1 MKKNIIN
8 LLLCTISAVAFSLLV
23 SCSIGLGE
31 AVDTKGPAVT
41 ISSPEPRETVQ
52 TKFNI
57 SGTVADDYSINSL
70 IVRIQKN
77 EWQEG
82 DCFEWKNTKGV
93 WQYKARGTSEY
104 VAFADGV
111 WQQKN
116 GNKNATWAVNNIDFS
131 SMPGGS
137 YEVVVIGSDDAGND
151 SADSKKTRTIIVDDM
166 PPVITITSP
175 SVKDDITV
183 YSEIEDYRD
192 ITKISTFTTG
202 DFTVS
207 GIAKD
212 ENTIV
217 YIDLYIKN
225 EDSTENYF
233 VKRLV
238 SDTDYAEGKDY
249 IMVDTLRAWDVD
261 IKLKDCGLGKLDSKK
276 HMLKIVTESCDISK
290 NTTVT
295 TQGFFCLWKEADTPW
310 ISLNLGTSDKPL
322 SVYAG
327 SSLMGN
333 AYDDTAVDQVT
344 VTIKENGP
352 GGSTVSGYSGTEIY
366 KAKEGEAEN
375 NVFFSFKVPENV
387 NVYYV
392 EINEKDNKGNSAL
405 AFTGYIEVV
414 DKTYPSMEI
423 KHKVAG
429 EEKQVGESLFGNA
442 DGDFEFEFTAKDDT
456 KVSSL
461 KVVYIT
467 NPEDV
472 VKYANKDAPEWN
484 DESKMTNSGSELK
497 NGKVLVFENP
507 QQTGN
512 VNESGIDRKVYRISL
527 ALNLFTD
534 LGIDGNSR
542 KLSNQTFVVR
552 TEDEYHNAMTKEYT
566 ILGDINAPKVEFTK
580 IVYNGETIT
589 NQDDLL
595 DAFVGECSVT
605 VYGKIGDDSYDVWK
619 DKGKLDFKLAAN
631 EKDVS
636 YSLSDDGT
644 FKAAIT
650 SREILKGASLS
661 FKATVT
667 DWAGNSAIGNYS
679 FVVDTSKPRAEYI
692 YAKQTDG
699 CYGVG
704 KEIDIRLR
712 FNKPLKL
719 AGAGKPEITLNNGAV
734 VQMETDTADFPNL
747 YTEGEREY
755 SFKYTIGSD
764 EAYETDRLTVAENGF
779 NLNGCT
785 IADGKITQDMVNEL
799 TKTGSGAN
807 LGDRKT
813 IIIKISEPAVSSI
826 AFDESTGIMTI
837 TFTKKVKKNQGK
849 IVIRQK
855 VEDSWHE
862 DTHEGQSHSGGSIAY
877 VIKAPPVL
885 SEAEYRLLVAKQPG
899 LKAFYESGTNGAT
912 GGTGS
917 YVADTTPKYILK
929 YDKNVTDSDVIA
941 SYLSTENHVLSAE
954 IGSNKVEFVK
964 DLYGNNT
971 EVVKVNFGS
980 NPLPCK
986 GAQYKI
992 VVPAGIVIE
1001 DVKIG
1006 TGLTSTAYSKEITAS
1021 GVETPV
1027 IRIKKTNAV
1036 IKDYVATQ
1044 PLKTEFKVDCE
1055 TFGAESTFVVREYSH
1070 NTVLIASGGSN
1081 SSYDAKGSPIR
1092 TFSDSKILG
1101 VNSFSNT
1108 TKGLEYEIETTA
1120 TRSGTSDT
1128 ATSKQVA
1135 YLTIIVANNIN
1146 NMVFADK
1153 MKKNYGEDR
1162 WYYGTGTGQSNKIGL
1177 FIRGG
1182 NNISGPNS
1190 IEGYPTTW
1198 DINDYNSDLG
1208 ARTCLLTKD
1217 GTNDTFYFATWAITD
1232 KYYFRFYA
1240 GLMDSWTNTD
1250 DNGKGMG
1257 PTHGIYAQNGFVPN
1271 TNNQYARPGQRI
1283 DLECSG
1289 DPGKAIDFSITDK
1302 DPSGAEGGKA
1312 QKYR

>member
-1 MKKNIIN
+1 MKKNIIR
-8 LLLCTISAVAFSLLV
+8 LLLSTISAVAFSLLA

-111 WQQKN
+111 WQQRN

-166 PPVITITSP
+166 PPAITITSP
-175 SVKDDITV
+175 SVKNDITV

-442 DGDFEFEFTAKDDT
+442 AGDFEFEFTAKDDT

-512 VNESGIDRKVYRISL
+512 VNESGIDRKVYRIPL

-580 IVYNGETIT
+580 IEYNGKTIT
-589 NQDDLL
+589 NQNDLL

-644 FKAAIT
+644 FEAAIT

-667 DWAGNSAIGNYS
+667 DWAGLSTIGNYS
-679 FVVDTSKPRAEYI
+679 FVVDTSKPRVEYF

-699 CYGVG
+699 CYGAGSV
-704 KEIDIRLR
+704 IDIRLR
-712 FNKPLKL
+712 FNKPLKF
-719 AGAGKPEITLNNGAV
+719 AGEGKPEIKLNNGAV
-734 VQMETDTADFPNL
+734 VEMDTDTSAEKFPNL

-764 EAYETDRLTVAENGF
+764 EAYETDRLTVVENGF

-799 TKTGSGAN
+799 THSDSGAN

-813 IIIKISEPAVSSI
+813 ISISISNPKVEEI
-826 AFDESTGIMTI
+826 DFKESTGVLRIKYS
-837 TFTKKVKKNQGK
+837 KKVKKNK
-849 IVIRQK
+849 
-855 VEDSWHE
+855 
-862 DTHEGQSHSGGSIAY
+862 GSIT
-877 VIKAPPVL
+877 IKQTNVNKVPPVL
-885 SEAEYRLLVAKQPG
+885 SESEYRLLVAKAPG

-912 GGTGS
+912 GEAGS
-917 YVADTTPKYILK
+917 YVADMTPKYILK
-929 YDKNVTDSDVIA
+929 YDKKIDDPEVLELYKETK
-941 SYLSTENHVLSAE
+941 NHILSAE

-964 DLYGNNT
+964 DSYGNNT
-971 EVVKVNFGS
+971 NVVKVKFGS

-986 GAQYKI
+986 GAEYEI
-992 VVPAGIVIE
+992 VVPEGIVIE

-1006 TGLTSTAYSKEITAS
+1006 TGLKSASKSETITAS
-1021 GVETPV
+1021 GIETPV
-1027 IRIKKTNAV
+1027 IRIKKTRATITN
-1036 IKDYVATQ
+1036 YVSSQ
-1044 PLKTEFKVDCE
+1044 PLTTEFKVDCATPGSSVTYSVQRYKRESYEITGE
-1055 TFGAESTFVVREYSH
+1055 TTP
-1070 NTVLIASGGSN
+1070 ASAPGVSK
-1081 SSYDAKGSPIR
+1081 SSQGIPPV
-1092 TFSDSKILG
+1092 TDSMSLG
-1101 VNSFSNT
+1101 DNNIS
-1108 TKGLEYEIETTA
+1108 GMEYEITA
-1120 TRSGTSDT
+1120 TATKNGNAAIGKEIAFRTIVRINGIKGKLDEEKMRNTYSG
-1128 ATSKQVA
+1128 
-1135 YLTIIVANNIN
+1135 
-1146 NMVFADK
+1146 
-1153 MKKNYGEDR
+1153 R
-1162 WYYGTGTGQSNKIGL
+1162 WEPEHCPGGIGL

-1190 IEGYPTTW
+1190 IEGYPTSW
-1198 DINDYNSDLG
+1198 DSTDCTQPTGAKTILMKNIDETNDY
-1208 ARTCLLTKD
+1208 
-1217 GTNDTFYFATWAITD
+1217 YMATWAITGD
-1232 KYYFRFYA
+1232 YYFRFLA
-1240 GLMDSWTNTD
+1240 GLMDNDTNTD
-1250 DNGKGMG
+1250 SDGIGKG
-1257 PTHGIYAQNGFVPN
+1257 PKYGIYSQNAWVPG
-1271 TNNQYARPGQRI
+1271 TNIHPVHAGGMVTVRN
-1283 DLECSG
+1283 DSSG
-1289 DPGKAIDFSITDK
+1289 CDFDIAAT
-1302 DPSGAEGGKA
+1302 GGIKA
-1312 QKYR
+1312 QKYRD

>member
-8 LLLCTISAVAFSLLV
+8 GLICTVSAVAFSLLA

-151 SADSKKTRTIIVDDM
+151 SADSKKIRTIIVDDM

-442 DGDFEFEFTAKDDT
+442 AGYFEFEFTAKDDT

-512 VNESGIDRKVYRISL
+512 VNESGIDRKVYRIPL

-667 DWAGNSAIGNYS
+667 DWAGLSTIGNYS
-679 FVVDTSKPRAEYI
+679 FVVDTSKPRVEYF

-699 CYGVG
+699 CYGTGSV
-704 KEIDIRLR
+704 IDIRLR

-719 AGAGKPEITLNNGAV
+719 TGSAKPAITLNNGAV
-734 VQMETDTADFPNL
+734 VEMDTDTSAEKFPNL

-755 SFKYTIGSD
+755 SFKYTVENNVD
-764 EAYETDRLTVAENGF
+764 READKLTVAVDGF
-779 NLNGCT
+779 NLKGCT
-785 IADGKITQDMVNEL
+785 IADGKITQDMVNKL
-799 TKTGSGAN
+799 THYGSGAN

-813 IIIKISEPAVSSI
+813 ISISILKPIVKEI
-826 AFDESTGIMTI
+826 DFEESTGVLSI
-837 TFTKKVKKNQGK
+837 TYSKKVKKN
-849 IVIRQK
+849 R
-855 VEDSWHE
+855 
-862 DTHEGQSHSGGSIAY
+862 GSITITQKD
-877 VIKAPPVL
+877 VTNVPPVL
-885 SEAEYRLLVAKQPG
+885 SESEYRLLVAKAPG

-912 GGTGS
+912 GDAGS

-929 YDKNVTDSDVIA
+929 YGKEITDPDVLEEYKKTKTHI
-941 SYLSTENHVLSAE
+941 LSAE
-954 IGSNKVEFVK
+954 IGSNRVEFVK
-964 DLYGNNT
+964 DSDGNNT
-971 EVVKVNFGS
+971 NVVKVKFGS

-986 GAQYKI
+986 GAEYEII
-992 VVPAGIVIE
+992 VPEGIVIE

-1006 TGLTSTAYSKEITAS
+1006 TGLKSASESKTIIAS
-1021 GVETPV
+1021 GIETPV
-1027 IRIKKTNAV
+1027 IRIKKTR
-1036 IKDYVATQ
+1036 ATITNNVSSQ
-1044 PLKTEFKVDCE
+1044 PLTTEFKVDCATPGSSVTYSVQRYERESYEITGE
-1055 TFGAESTFVVREYSH
+1055 TTPASAPGVSKSSQEIPPVTDSRFLGD
-1070 NTVLIASGGSN
+1070 NTISGM
-1081 SSYDAKGSPIR
+1081 
-1092 TFSDSKILG
+1092 
-1101 VNSFSNT
+1101 
-1108 TKGLEYEIETTA
+1108 EYEITA
-1120 TRSGTSDT
+1120 KATKNGNAAIGKEIAFRTIVRINGIMDKLYEGKMGNTYSGRWEP
-1128 ATSKQVA
+1128 
-1135 YLTIIVANNIN
+1135 
-1146 NMVFADK
+1146 AD
-1153 MKKNYGEDR
+1153 
-1162 WYYGTGTGQSNKIGL
+1162 WPVCIGL

-1190 IEGYPTTW
+1190 IEGYPTSW
-1198 DINDYNSDLG
+1198 DSTDCTQPTG
-1208 ARTCLLTKD
+1208 AKTILMKNIDGTKD
-1217 GTNDTFYFATWAITD
+1217 YYMATWAITGD
-1232 KYYFRFYA
+1232 YYFRFLA
-1240 GLMDSWTNTD
+1240 GLMDNDTNTD
-1250 DNGKGMG
+1250 SDGIGKG
-1257 PTHGIYAQNGFVPN
+1257 PKYGIYSQNAWVPG
-1271 TNNQYARPGQRI
+1271 TNIHPVHAGGMVTVRN
-1283 DLECSG
+1283 DLSG
-1289 DPGKAIDFSITDK
+1289 CDFDIAAT
-1302 DPSGAEGGKA
+1302 GGIKA
-1312 QKYR
+1312 QKYRD

>member
-8 LLLCTISAVAFSLLV
+8 GLICTVSAVAFSLLV

-151 SADSKKTRTIIVDDM
+151 SADSKKTRTILVDDM
-166 PPVITITSP
+166 PPAITITSP

-238 SDTDYAEGKDY
+238 SDTKYAERKDY

-344 VTIKENGP
+344 VTIKEKNS
-352 GGSTVSGYSGTEIY
+352 GSTVSGYSGTEIY

-442 DGDFEFEFTAKDDT
+442 AGDFEFEFTAKDDT

-512 VNESGIDRKVYRISL
+512 VNESGIDRKVYRIPL

-595 DAFVGECSVT
+595 DAFIGECSVT

-644 FKAAIT
+644 FEAAIT

-667 DWAGNSAIGNYS
+667 DWAGLSTIGNYS
-679 FVVDTSKPRAEYI
+679 FVVDTSKPRVEYF

-712 FNKPLKL
+712 FNKPLKF
-719 AGAGKPEITLNNGAV
+719 AGAGKPEIKLNNDAV

-764 EAYETDRLTVAENGF
+764 KETDRLTVAENGF

-799 TKTGSGAN
+799 THSGSGAN

-813 IIIKISEPAVSSI
+813 ISISISNPKVEEIDFV
-826 AFDESTGIMTI
+826 ESTGVLSI
-837 TFTKKVKKNQGK
+837 TYSKKVKKN
-849 IVIRQK
+849 R
-855 VEDSWHE
+855 
-862 DTHEGQSHSGGSIAY
+862 GSITITQQN
-877 VIKAPPVL
+877 VKNVPPVL
-885 SEAEYRLLVAKQPG
+885 SESEYRLLVAKAPG

-912 GGTGS
+912 GDEGS

-929 YDKNVTDSDVIA
+929 YNKDITDTVVLEEYKKTKTHI
-941 SYLSTENHVLSAE
+941 LSAE
-954 IGSNKVEFVK
+954 IGSNRVEFVK
-964 DLYGNNT
+964 DSDGNNT
-971 EVVKVNFGS
+971 NVVKVKFGS

-986 GAQYKI
+986 GAEYKI
-992 VVPAGIVIE
+992 EVPEGIVIE

-1027 IRIKKTNAV
+1027 IRIKKTRSTIDSYYKAV
-1036 IKDYVATQ
+1036 Q
-1044 PLKTEFKVDCE
+1044 PKQTEFKCDCE
-1055 TFGAESTFVVREYSH
+1055 TPDVTLTYSVQKYLRDSFTISGADTPSKDDCEKGYKGKTPSGDAVKNST
-1070 NTVLIASGGSN
+1070 
-1081 SSYDAKGSPIR
+1081 
-1092 TFSDSKILG
+1092 ILG
-1101 VNSFSNT
+1101 DDDYTN
-1108 TKGLEYEIETTA
+1108 GLEYEITA
-1120 TRSGTSDT
+1120 TASKGSSSADGKEVAKRTVIEIQGMKTKVSDLD
-1128 ATSKQVA
+1128 SK
-1135 YLTIIVANNIN
+1135 TK
-1146 NMVFADK
+1146 DTWK
-1153 MKKNYGEDR
+1153 PSECPGK
-1162 WYYGTGTGQSNKIGL
+1162 TGL

-1182 NNISGPNS
+1182 SNIAGPNS

-1198 DINDYNSDLG
+1198 DNSDWNSENG
-1208 ARTCLLTKD
+1208 AGACLMSLE
-1217 GTNDTFYFATWAITD
+1217 GD
-1232 KYYFRFYA
+1232 KYYFVSWAITGDYYFRVFA
-1240 GLMDSWTNTD
+1240 GLMDEKTI
-1250 DNGKGMG
+1250 NGKGKG
-1257 PTHGIYAQNGFVPN
+1257 PKYGIYGQNNYVPG
-1271 TNNQYARPGQRI
+1271 TNNHPVHGGGKVIVTSTCDFNI
-1283 DLECSG
+1283 DDANG
-1289 DPGKAIDFSITDK
+1289 I
-1302 DPSGAEGGKA
+1302 KA
-1312 QKYR
+1312 QKYRD

>member
-8 LLLCTISAVAFSLLV
+8 GLICTVSAVAFSLLV

-175 SVKDDITV
+175 SVKNDITV

-238 SDTDYAEGKDY
+238 SDTDYAEEGKDY

-344 VTIKENGP
+344 VTIKEKNS
-352 GGSTVSGYSGTEIY
+352 GSTVSGYSGTEIY

-442 DGDFEFEFTAKDDT
+442 AGDFEFEFTAKDDT

-512 VNESGIDRKVYRISL
+512 VNESGIDRKVYRIPL

-644 FKAAIT
+644 FEAAIT

-667 DWAGNSAIGNYS
+667 DWAGLSTIGNYS
-679 FVVDTSKPRAEYI
+679 FVVDTSKPRVEYF

-704 KEIDIRLR
+704 EEIDIRLR

-719 AGAGKPEITLNNGAV
+719 TGASAPTIKLNNNAIV
-734 VQMETDTADFPNL
+734 TMDTNTANFPNL
-747 YTEGEREY
+747 YGDGEREY

-764 EAYETDRLTVAENGF
+764 ESYETDRLTVAENGF

-785 IADGKITQDMVNEL
+785 IGKITQEMVNEL
-799 TKTGSGAN
+799 THTGSGAN

-813 IIIKISEPAVSSI
+813 ISISILKPIVEEI
-826 AFDESTGIMTI
+826 AFEESTGVLSIKYS
-837 TFTKKVKKNQGK
+837 KKVKKNK
-849 IVIRQK
+849 
-855 VEDSWHE
+855 
-862 DTHEGQSHSGGSIAY
+862 GSITITQKN
-877 VIKAPPVL
+877 VTEVPPVL
-885 SEAEYRLLVAKQPG
+885 SESEYRLLVAKAPG

-912 GGTGS
+912 GNAGS
-917 YVADTTPKYILK
+917 YMADTTPKYILK
-929 YDKNVTDSDVIA
+929 YDKEITD
-941 SYLSTENHVLSAE
+941 TEVLAEYKKTGNHILSAE
-954 IGSNKVEFVK
+954 IGSNKVEFTVDGEGK
-964 DLYGNNT
+964 KSI
-971 EVVKVNFGS
+971 VKVNFGA

-986 GAQYKI
+986 GAGYD
-992 VVPAGIVIE
+992 VEVPEGVVIE
-1001 DVKIG
+1001 DVAVG
-1006 TGLTSTAYSKEITAS
+1006 TGLKSASGSKEIDAS
-1021 GVETPV
+1021 GIETPV
-1027 IRIKKTNAV
+1027 IRIKKTRATITN
-1036 IKDYVATQ
+1036 YVSFQ
-1044 PLKTEFKVDCE
+1044 PLTTEFKVDCATPGSSVTYSVQRYKREFYEITGE
-1055 TFGAESTFVVREYSH
+1055 TTPASAPGVSKSSQGISPVTDSLSLGD
-1070 NTVLIASGGSN
+1070 NTISGM
-1081 SSYDAKGSPIR
+1081 
-1092 TFSDSKILG
+1092 
-1101 VNSFSNT
+1101 
-1108 TKGLEYEIETTA
+1108 EYEITA
-1120 TRSGTSDT
+1120 T
-1128 ATSKQVA
+1128 ATKNGNA
-1135 YLTIIVANNIN
+1135 AIGKEIAFRTIVRIN
-1146 NMVFADK
+1146 GIKAKLGEEKMRKTYRERWVPADCP
-1153 MKKNYGEDR
+1153 G
-1162 WYYGTGTGQSNKIGL
+1162 GIGL

-1190 IEGYPTTW
+1190 IEGYPTSW
-1198 DINDYNSDLG
+1198 DSTDCTQPTGAKTILMTNINGTEDY
-1208 ARTCLLTKD
+1208 
-1217 GTNDTFYFATWAITD
+1217 YMATWAITGD
-1232 KYYFRFYA
+1232 YYFRFLA
-1240 GLMDSWTNTD
+1240 GLMDNDTNTNSD
-1250 DNGKGMG
+1250 GIGKG
-1257 PTHGIYAQNGFVPN
+1257 PKYGIYSQNAWVPG
-1271 TNNQYARPGQRI
+1271 TNSHPVHAGGMVTVRN
-1283 DLECSG
+1283 DLSG
-1289 DPGKAIDFSITDK
+1289 CDFDIEAT
-1302 DPSGAEGGKA
+1302 GGIKA
-1312 QKYR
+1312 QKYRD

>member
-8 LLLCTISAVAFSLLV
+8 GLICTVSAVAFSLLA

-104 VAFADGV
+104 VVFADGV

-175 SVKDDITV
+175 SVKNDITV

-238 SDTDYAEGKDY
+238 SDTKYAEGKDY

-442 DGDFEFEFTAKDDT
+442 AGDFEFEFTAKDDT

-512 VNESGIDRKVYRISL
+512 VNESGIDRKVYRIPL

-580 IVYNGETIT
+580 IVYNGKTIT

-644 FKAAIT
+644 FEAAIK
-650 SREILKGASLS
+650 SREILSGASLS

-667 DWAGNSAIGNYS
+667 DWAGLSTIGNYS
-679 FVVDTSKPRAEYI
+679 FVVDTSKPRVEYF

-704 KEIDIRLR
+704 EEIDIRLR

-719 AGAGKPEITLNNGAV
+719 TGSAKPAITLNNGAV
-734 VQMETDTADFPNL
+734 VEMNTDTSAEKFPNL

-755 SFKYTIGSD
+755 SFKYTVEND
-764 EAYETDRLTVAENGF
+764 AREADKLTVAVDGF
-779 NLNGCT
+779 NPNGCT
-785 IADGKITQDMVNEL
+785 IADGNITQDMVNEL
-799 TKTGSGAN
+799 THYGSGAN

-813 IIIKISEPAVSSI
+813 ISISILKPIVKEI
-826 AFDESTGIMTI
+826 DFEESTGVLSI
-837 TFTKKVKKNQGK
+837 TYSKKVKKN
-849 IVIRQK
+849 R
-855 VEDSWHE
+855 
-862 DTHEGQSHSGGSIAY
+862 GSITITQKD
-877 VIKAPPVL
+877 VTKVPPVL
-885 SEAEYRLLVAKQPG
+885 SESEYRLLVAKAPG

-912 GGTGS
+912 GDAGS

-929 YDKNVTDSDVIA
+929 YDKEITDPVVLGL
-941 SYLSTENHVLSAE
+941 YKETKNHILSAE
-954 IGSNKVEFVK
+954 IGSNRVEFTVDGEGK
-964 DLYGNNT
+964 KSI
-971 EVVKVNFGS
+971 VKVNFGA

-986 GAQYKI
+986 GAEYEI
-992 VVPAGIVIE
+992 EVPEGIVIE

-1006 TGLTSTAYSKEITAS
+1006 TGLKSESKSTTITAS
-1021 GVETPV
+1021 GIETPV
-1027 IRIKKTNAV
+1027 IRIKKTRATIGADYIAV
-1036 IKDYVATQ
+1036 Q
-1044 PLKTEFKVDCE
+1044 PKQTEFKCDCE
-1055 TFGAESTFVVREYSH
+1055 TPDVTLTYSVQKYLRDSFTISGADTPSKDDCEKGYKGKTPSDDAVKNST
-1070 NTVLIASGGSN
+1070 
-1081 SSYDAKGSPIR
+1081 
-1092 TFSDSKILG
+1092 ILG
-1101 VNSFSNT
+1101 DDDYTN
-1108 TKGLEYEIETTA
+1108 GLEYEITA
-1120 TRSGTSDT
+1120 TASKGSSSADGKEVAKRTVIEIQGMKTKVSDLD
-1128 ATSKQVA
+1128 SK
-1135 YLTIIVANNIN
+1135 TK
-1146 NMVFADK
+1146 DTWK
-1153 MKKNYGEDR
+1153 PSECPGK
-1162 WYYGTGTGQSNKIGL
+1162 TGL

-1182 NNISGPNS
+1182 SNIAGPNS

-1198 DINDYNSDLG
+1198 DNSDWNSENG
-1208 ARTCLLTKD
+1208 AGACLMSLE
-1217 GTNDTFYFATWAITD
+1217 GD
-1232 KYYFRFYA
+1232 KYYFVSWAITGDYYFRVLA
-1240 GLMDSWTNTD
+1240 GLMDRKTITD
-1250 DNGKGMG
+1250 ANGKG
-1257 PTHGIYAQNGFVPN
+1257 PKYGIYGQNNYVPG
-1271 TNNQYARPGQRI
+1271 TNNHPVHGGGKVIVTSTCDFNI
-1283 DLECSG
+1283 DDANG
-1289 DPGKAIDFSITDK
+1289 I
-1302 DPSGAEGGKA
+1302 KA
-1312 QKYR
+1312 QKYRD

>member
-1 MKKNIIN
+1 MRNSN
-8 LLLCTISAVAFSLLV
+8 VRFFSYLISVLIFSLFI

-151 SADSKKTRTIIVDDM
+151 SADSKKIRTIIVDDM
-166 PPVITITSP
+166 PPAITITSP

-344 VTIKENGP
+344 VTIKEKNS
-352 GGSTVSGYSGTEIY
+352 GSTVSGYSGTEIY

-442 DGDFEFEFTAKDDT
+442 AGDFEFEFTAKDDT

-512 VNESGIDRKVYRISL
+512 VNESGIDRKVYRIPL
-527 ALNLFTD
+527 VLNLFTD

-566 ILGDINAPKVEFTK
+566 ILGDINAPKVEFSK
-580 IVYNGETIT
+580 IVYNGKTIT
-589 NQDDLL
+589 NQDDPL

-667 DWAGNSAIGNYS
+667 DWAGLSTIGNYS
-679 FVVDTSKPRAEYI
+679 FVVDTSKPRVEYF

-699 CYGVG
+699 CYGAGSV
-704 KEIDIRLR
+704 IDIRLR
-712 FNKPLKL
+712 FNKPLKF
-719 AGAGKPEITLNNGAV
+719 AGEGKPEIKLNNGAV
-734 VQMETDTADFPNL
+734 VEMDTDTSAEKFPNL

-764 EAYETDRLTVAENGF
+764 KETDRLTVAENGF

-785 IADGKITQDMVNEL
+785 IADEKITEDMVNEL
-799 TKTGSGAN
+799 THSDSGAN
-807 LGDRKT
+807 LGDRKSIT
-813 IIIKISEPAVSSI
+813 IIIEKPKLVSFSNFENGKIILTYSKPVEKGDGNITITQENVERVPVVLSDSDYRKLSSI
-826 AFDESTGIMTI
+826 
-837 TFTKKVKKNQGK
+837 
-849 IVIRQK
+849 QK
-855 VEDSWHE
+855 
-862 DTHEGQSHSGGSIAY
+862 Y
-877 VIKAPPVL
+877 
-885 SEAEYRLLVAKQPG
+885 
-899 LKAFYESGTNGAT
+899 YETGTNGIKNYETAKNT
-912 GGTGS
+912 S
-917 YVADTTPKYILK
+917 DANKNLKFEPDLSAKHILLYK
-929 YDKNVTDSDVIA
+929 YDCDGSEDGKTEKSSLVSDYIATKNHILVQKVKSDKVKISDDGLKVT
-941 SYLSTENHVLSAE
+941 
-954 IGSNKVEFVK
+954 VEFDIK
-964 DLYGNNT
+964 
-971 EVVKVNFGS
+971 E
-980 NPLPCK
+980 LPCK
-986 GAQYKI
+986 GATYKLEI
-992 VVPAGIVIE
+992 NEGFVQDKKGKASYRVDSYE
-1001 DVKIG
+1001 K
-1006 TGLTSTAYSKEITAS
+1006 TSAITAPGIES
-1021 GVETPV
+1021 PV
-1027 IRIKKTNAV
+1027 IRIKKTRTTV
-1036 IKDYVATQ
+1036 GSDYVATQ
-1044 PLKTEFKVDCE
+1044 PYKTEFKVDCE
-1055 TFGAESTFVVREYSH
+1055 SQVDSLSFSVQEYETQKTSVTDS
-1070 NTVLIASGGSN
+1070 NKSGTRSGSRK
-1081 SSYDAKGSPIR
+1081 AKGSAN
-1092 TFSDSKILG
+1092 TASKELG
-1101 VNSFSNT
+1101 DGSSSGGQEFQIT
-1108 TKGLEYEIETTA
+1108 AIAQKGTEKEYGFE
-1120 TRSGTSDT
+1120 
-1128 ATSKQVA
+1128 VA
-1135 YLTIIVANNIN
+1135 YKTVVEVTNIHGK
-1146 NMVFADK
+1146 VTADSGDQQ
-1153 MKKNYGEDR
+1153 MTTNYDKIS
-1162 WYYGTGTGQSNKIGL
+1162 SNPDIYKWNYVECPNIGL

-1182 NNISGPNS
+1182 NNPTGPNT
-1190 IEGYPTTW
+1190 IDGYPTTW
-1198 DINDYNSDLG
+1198 NANDLVN
-1208 ARTCLLTKD
+1208 ACLMTKD
-1217 GTNDTFYFATWAITD
+1217 SSDNYHMVTWSVSD
-1232 KYYFRFYA
+1232 KYYFMFMA
-1240 GLMDSWTNTD
+1240 GLMDEKTKTQIQEDPTDGIRKECSLGPKYGIFLQNSW
-1250 DNGKGMG
+1250 
-1257 PTHGIYAQNGFVPN
+1257 VPN
-1271 TNNQYARPGQRI
+1271 SPDYPAGAGQKVTLDAGSVAFRI
-1283 DLECSG
+1283 DEN
-1289 DPGKAIDFSITDK
+1289 KAS
-1302 DPSGAEGGKA
+1302 
-1312 QKYR
+1312 KYR

>member
-1 MKKNIIN
+1 MRNSN
-8 LLLCTISAVAFSLLV
+8 VRFFSYLISVLIFSLFI

-166 PPVITITSP
+166 PPAITITSP

-238 SDTDYAEGKDY
+238 SDTDYAEEKDY

-442 DGDFEFEFTAKDDT
+442 AGDFEFEFTAKDDT

-512 VNESGIDRKVYRISL
+512 VNESGIDRKVYRIPL

-542 KLSNQTFVVR
+542 KLSNQTFVIR

-566 ILGDINAPKVEFTK
+566 ILGDINAPKVEFTS
-580 IVYNGETIT
+580 INYNGEEIKDQ
-589 NQDDLL
+589 NKPL

-619 DKGKLDFKLAAN
+619 DKGKLDFKLTAN

-667 DWAGNSAIGNYS
+667 DWAGLSTIGNYS
-679 FVVDTSKPRAEYI
+679 FVVDTSKPRVEYF

-699 CYGVG
+699 CYGTGSV
-704 KEIDIRLR
+704 IDIRLR

-719 AGAGKPEITLNNGAV
+719 TGSAKPAITLNKGAV
-734 VQMETDTADFPNL
+734 VEMDTDTSAEKFPNL

-755 SFKYTIGSD
+755 SFKYTVEND
-764 EAYETDRLTVAENGF
+764 VAREADKLTVAVDGF

-799 TKTGSGAN
+799 THSGSGAN
-807 LGDRKT
+807 LGDRKS
-813 IIIKISEPAVSSI
+813 IIIIIEKPKLVSFSNFENGKIILTYSKPVEKGDGNITITQENVERVPVILSDSDYRKLSSMQKYYETSTNGIKNYETAKNTSDANKNLKFEPDLSTKHILLYKYNCDGSEDGKTEKSSLVSDYIATKNHILVQKVKSDKVKIS
-826 AFDESTGIMTI
+826 D
-837 TFTKKVKKNQGK
+837 
-849 IVIRQK
+849 
-855 VEDSWHE
+855 D
-862 DTHEGQSHSGGSIAY
+862 
-877 VIKAPPVL
+877 
-885 SEAEYRLLVAKQPG
+885 G
-899 LKAFYESGTNGAT
+899 LK
-912 GGTGS
+912 
-917 YVADTTPKYILK
+917 
-929 YDKNVTDSDVIA
+929 VT
-941 SYLSTENHVLSAE
+941 
-954 IGSNKVEFVK
+954 VEFDIK
-964 DLYGNNT
+964 
-971 EVVKVNFGS
+971 E
-980 NPLPCK
+980 LPCK
-986 GAQYKI
+986 GATYKLEI
-992 VVPAGIVIE
+992 DGGFVQDKKGKASYKTE
-1001 DVKIG
+1001 R
-1006 TGLTSTAYSKEITAS
+1006 YSKNTAITVP
-1021 GVETPV
+1021 GIERPV
-1027 IRIKKTNAV
+1027 IRIKKTKTT
-1036 IKDYVATQ
+1036 IGSDYKAIQ
-1044 PLKTEFKVDCE
+1044 PYQTEFKVDCE
-1055 TFGAESTFVVREYSH
+1055 TIVDSLSFSSQKFKTITTSV
-1070 NTVLIASGGSN
+1070 TN
-1081 SSYDAKGSPIR
+1081 SSPSGIPSGKREADGIANTSEKKLGNDNASAGEEFQITVIAQKG
-1092 TFSDSKILG
+1092 TEK
-1101 VNSFSNT
+1101 
-1108 TKGLEYEIETTA
+1108 EYGFE
-1120 TRSGTSDT
+1120 
-1128 ATSKQVA
+1128 VA
-1135 YLTIIVANNIN
+1135 YKTVVEVTNIHDKVTANSGDQQMTKDYDDNGSGIY
-1146 NMVFADK
+1146 K
-1153 MKKNYGEDR
+1153 WNYTECP
-1162 WYYGTGTGQSNKIGL
+1162 NIGL

-1182 NNISGPNS
+1182 NNPTGPNT
-1190 IEGYPTTW
+1190 IDGYPTTW
-1198 DINDYNSDLG
+1198 NANDLVN
-1208 ARTCLLTKD
+1208 ACLMTKD
-1217 GTNDTFYFATWAITD
+1217 SGDSYHMVTWAVSD
-1232 KYYFRFYA
+1232 KYYFMFMA
-1240 GLMDSWTNTD
+1240 GLMDEKTKTQIQKDPTDGIMKECSLGPKYGIFLQNSW
-1250 DNGKGMG
+1250 
-1257 PTHGIYAQNGFVPN
+1257 VPN
-1271 TNNQYARPGQRI
+1271 SPDYPAGAGQKVTLDAGSAAFRI
-1283 DLECSG
+1283 DEN
-1289 DPGKAIDFSITDK
+1289 KAS
-1302 DPSGAEGGKA
+1302 
-1312 QKYR
+1312 KYR

>member
-1 MKKNIIN
+1 MKKNIIR
-8 LLLCTISAVAFSLLV
+8 LLLSTISAVAFSLLV

-70 IVRIQKN
+70 IVRVQKN

-366 KAKEGEAEN
+366 KAKKGEAEN

-442 DGDFEFEFTAKDDT
+442 AGDFEFEFTAKDDT

-512 VNESGIDRKVYRISL
+512 VNESGIDRKVYRIPL

-566 ILGDINAPKVEFTK
+566 ILGDINAPKVEFTS
-580 IVYNGETIT
+580 INYNGEEIKDQ
-589 NQDDLL
+589 NKPL

-644 FKAAIT
+644 FEAAIK

-667 DWAGNSAIGNYS
+667 DWAGLSTIGNYS
-679 FVVDTSKPRAEYI
+679 FVVDTSKPRVEYF

-699 CYGVG
+699 CYGTGSV
-704 KEIDIRLR
+704 IDIRLR

-719 AGAGKPEITLNNGAV
+719 TGSAKPAITLNNGAV
-734 VQMETDTADFPNL
+734 VEMDTDTSAEKFPNL

-755 SFKYTIGSD
+755 SFKYTVENNVAR
-764 EAYETDRLTVAENGF
+764 EADKLTVAVDGF
-779 NLNGCT
+779 KLNGCT
-785 IADGKITQDMVNEL
+785 IADEKITEDMVNEL
-799 TKTGSGAN
+799 THSGSGAN

-912 GGTGS
+912 GDAGS

-929 YDKNVTDSDVIA
+929 YDKKVTDSDVIA

-1027 IRIKKTNAV
+1027 IRIKKTRATIGLDYIAV
-1036 IKDYVATQ
+1036 Q
-1044 PLKTEFKVDCE
+1044 PKQTEFKYDCE
-1055 TFGAESTFVVREYSH
+1055 TPDVTLTYSVQKYLRGSFEIKSESDPSSKDDCEKESKKKTP
-1070 NTVLIASGGSN
+1070 AGGSVIN
-1081 SSYDAKGSPIR
+1081 S
-1092 TFSDSKILG
+1092 TILG
-1101 VNSFSNT
+1101 DNDYSN
-1108 TKGLEYEIETTA
+1108 GLEYEITA
-1120 TRSGTSDT
+1120 TASKTGFAPVDGKEVAKRTVIEIQGMKTKVSVLDSKTKDT
-1128 ATSKQVA
+1128 WKPSECPGKT
-1135 YLTIIVANNIN
+1135 
-1146 NMVFADK
+1146 
-1153 MKKNYGEDR
+1153 
-1162 WYYGTGTGQSNKIGL
+1162 GL

-1182 NNISGPNS
+1182 SNISGPNS

-1198 DINDYNSDLG
+1198 DNSDWNSENG
-1208 ARTCLLTKD
+1208 AGACLMSLE
-1217 GTNDTFYFATWAITD
+1217 GD
-1232 KYYFRFYA
+1232 KYYFVSWAITGDYYFRVLA
-1240 GLMDSWTNTD
+1240 GLMDEETKK
-1250 DNGKGMG
+1250 GKG
-1257 PTHGIYAQNGFVPN
+1257 PKYGIYGQNNYIPG
-1271 TNNQYARPGQRI
+1271 TNNHPVHGGGKVIVTSTCDFNI
-1283 DLECSG
+1283 DDANG
-1289 DPGKAIDFSITDK
+1289 I
-1302 DPSGAEGGKA
+1302 KA
-1312 QKYR
+1312 QKYRD

>member
-8 LLLCTISAVAFSLLV
+8 LLLCTISAVTFSLLT

-82 DCFEWKNTKGV
+82 DCYEWKNTKGV

-104 VAFADGV
+104 VAFAEGV

-166 PPVITITSP
+166 PPAITITSP

-238 SDTDYAEGKDY
+238 SDTKYAEGKDY

-290 NTTVT
+290 NTMVT

-344 VTIKENGP
+344 VTIKEKNS
-352 GGSTVSGYSGTEIY
+352 GSTVSGYSGTEIY

-414 DKTYPSMEI
+414 DKTYPSVEI

-442 DGDFEFEFTAKDDT
+442 AGDFEFEFTAKDDT

-472 VKYANKDAPEWN
+472 VEYANKDAPEWK

-512 VNESGIDRKVYRISL
+512 VNESGIDRKVYRIPL

-566 ILGDINAPKVEFTK
+566 ILGDINAPKVEFSK
-580 IVYNGETIT
+580 IVYNGKTIT
-589 NQDDLL
+589 NQNDLL
-595 DAFVGECSVT
+595 DAFVGDCSVT

-619 DKGKLDFKLAAN
+619 DKGKLDFKLYAN
-631 EKDVS
+631 EIELS
-636 YSLSDDGT
+636 YSLADDGSFT
-644 FKAAIT
+644 ATTT

-667 DWAGNSAIGNYS
+667 DWAGLSTIGNYS
-679 FVVDTSKPRAEYI
+679 FVVDTSKPRVEYF

-699 CYGVG
+699 CYGAGSV
-704 KEIDIRLR
+704 IDIRLR
-712 FNKPLKL
+712 FNKPLKF
-719 AGAGKPEITLNNGAV
+719 AGAGKPVITLNNGAE
-734 VQMETDTADFPNL
+734 VQMETDTAGFPNL
-747 YTEGEREY
+747 YSEGEREY
-755 SFKYTIGSD
+755 SFKYTIGSN
-764 EAYETDRLTVAENGF
+764 EAFETDRLTVAENGF

-799 TKTGSGAN
+799 THSGSGAN

-813 IIIKISEPAVSSI
+813 ISISILKPIVEGI
-826 AFDESTGIMTI
+826 AFEESTGVLSIKYS
-837 TFTKKVKKNQGK
+837 KKVKKNK
-849 IVIRQK
+849 
-855 VEDSWHE
+855 
-862 DTHEGQSHSGGSIAY
+862 GSITITQKN
-877 VIKAPPVL
+877 VTKVPPVL
-885 SEAEYRLLVAKQPG
+885 SESEYRLLVAKQPG

-912 GGTGS
+912 GDAGK

-929 YDKNVTDSDVIA
+929 YGKEITDSDVLEL
-941 SYLSTENHVLSAE
+941 YKETENHILSAE
-954 IGSNKVEFVK
+954 IGSNRVAFKENGDGKTIVEVN
-964 DLYGNNT
+964 YGAY
-971 EVVKVNFGS
+971 
-980 NPLPCK
+980 PLPCK
-986 GAQYKI
+986 GARYD
-992 VVPAGIVIE
+992 VEVPEGVVIE
-1001 DVKIG
+1001 DVAVG
-1006 TGLTSTAYSKEITAS
+1006 TGLKSAPGSKVIDAS
-1021 GVETPV
+1021 GIETPV
-1027 IRIKKTNAV
+1027 IRIKKTNAT
-1036 IKDYVATQ
+1036 ITNYVSFQ
-1044 PLKTEFKVDCE
+1044 PLTTEFKVDCATPESEVTYSVQRYKRESYEITGE
-1055 TFGAESTFVVREYSH
+1055 T
-1070 NTVLIASGGSN
+1070 NPASAPRVSK
-1081 SSYDAKGSPIR
+1081 SSQGISPVM
-1092 TFSDSKILG
+1092 DSMSLG
-1101 VNSFSNT
+1101 DDTIS
-1108 TKGLEYEIETTA
+1108 GMEYEITA
-1120 TRSGTSDT
+1120 TATKNGNAAIGQEIAFRTIVRINGIKDKLSEVKMRNTYSGRWEP
-1128 ATSKQVA
+1128 
-1135 YLTIIVANNIN
+1135 
-1146 NMVFADK
+1146 ADCP
-1153 MKKNYGEDR
+1153 G
-1162 WYYGTGTGQSNKIGL
+1162 GIGL

-1190 IEGYPTTW
+1190 IEGYPTSW
-1198 DINDYNSDLG
+1198 DSTDCAQPTG
-1208 ARTCLLTKD
+1208 AKTILMKNIDGTKD
-1217 GTNDTFYFATWAITD
+1217 YYMSTWAITGD
-1232 KYYFRFYA
+1232 YYFRFLA
-1240 GLMDSWTNTD
+1240 GLMDNDTNTNSD
-1250 DNGKGMG
+1250 GIGKG
-1257 PTHGIYAQNGFVPN
+1257 PKYGIYSQNAWVPG
-1271 TNNQYARPGQRI
+1271 TNSHPVHAGGMVTVRN
-1283 DLECSG
+1283 DSSG
-1289 DPGKAIDFSITDK
+1289 CDFDIEAT
-1302 DPSGAEGGKA
+1302 GGIKA
-1312 QKYR
+1312 QKYRD

>member
-1 MKKNIIN
+1 MKKNIIR
-8 LLLCTISAVAFSLLV
+8 LLLSTISAVAFSLLA

-111 WQQKN
+111 WQQRN

-151 SADSKKTRTIIVDDM
+151 SADSKKIRTIIVDDM
-166 PPVITITSP
+166 PPAITITSP

-484 DESKMTNSGSELK
+484 DESKMTNSRSELK

-512 VNESGIDRKVYRISL
+512 VNESGIDRKVYRIPL

-580 IVYNGETIT
+580 IVYNGKTIT

-619 DKGKLDFKLAAN
+619 DKGKLDFKLTAN

-636 YSLSDDGT
+636 YSLADDGSFT
-644 FKAAIT
+644 ATTT

-667 DWAGNSAIGNYS
+667 DWAGLSTIGNYS
-679 FVVDTSKPRAEYI
+679 FVVDTSKPRVEYF

-699 CYGVG
+699 CYGTGSV
-704 KEIDIRLR
+704 IDIRLR
-712 FNKPLKL
+712 FNKPLKF
-719 AGAGKPEITLNNGAV
+719 AGAGKPEIKLNNDAV

-764 EAYETDRLTVAENGF
+764 KETDRLTVAENGF

-799 TKTGSGAN
+799 THSGSGAN

-813 IIIKISEPAVSSI
+813 ISISISNPIVEEI
-826 AFDESTGIMTI
+826 DFEESTGVLSI
-837 TFTKKVKKNQGK
+837 TYSKKVKKNK
-849 IVIRQK
+849 
-855 VEDSWHE
+855 
-862 DTHEGQSHSGGSIAY
+862 GSITITQTN
-877 VIKAPPVL
+877 VNKVPPVL
-885 SEAEYRLLVAKQPG
+885 SESEYRLLVAKAPG

-912 GGTGS
+912 GNAGS
-917 YVADTTPKYILK
+917 YVADMTPKYILK
-929 YDKNVTDSDVIA
+929 YGRSITD
-941 SYLSTENHVLSAE
+941 TEVLAEYEKTRNYILSAE
-954 IGSNKVEFVK
+954 IGSNRVEFVK
-964 DLYGNNT
+964 DSDGNNT
-971 EVVKVNFGS
+971 NVVKVKFGS

-986 GAQYKI
+986 GAEYEI
-992 VVPAGIVIE
+992 EVPEGIVIE

-1006 TGLTSTAYSKEITAS
+1006 TGLKSASESKTIIAS
-1021 GVETPV
+1021 GIETPV
-1027 IRIKKTNAV
+1027 IRIKKTRATIDSYYKAV
-1036 IKDYVATQ
+1036 Q
-1044 PLKTEFKVDCE
+1044 PKQTEFKCDCE
-1055 TFGAESTFVVREYSH
+1055 TPDVTLTYSVQKYLRDSFIISGADTPSKDDCEKGYKGKTPSGDAVKNST
-1070 NTVLIASGGSN
+1070 
-1081 SSYDAKGSPIR
+1081 
-1092 TFSDSKILG
+1092 ILG
-1101 VNSFSNT
+1101 DDDYTN
-1108 TKGLEYEIETTA
+1108 GLEYEITA
-1120 TRSGTSDT
+1120 TASNGSSSAVGKEVAKRTVIEIQKMGETLQGTTSSYQKKKIIDFNYDT
-1128 ATSKQVA
+1128 WKPDEC
-1135 YLTIIVANNIN
+1135 NNK
-1146 NMVFADK
+1146 V
-1153 MKKNYGEDR
+1153 
-1162 WYYGTGTGQSNKIGL
+1162 GL

-1182 NNISGPNS
+1182 SNISGPNS

-1198 DINDYNSDLG
+1198 DNSDWNTENG
-1208 ARTCLLTKD
+1208 AGACLMTLEGD
-1217 GTNDTFYFATWAITD
+1217 NYYFVSWAITGD
-1232 KYYFRFYA
+1232 YYFRVLA
-1240 GLMDSWTNTD
+1240 GLMDGKTITD
-1250 DNGKGMG
+1250 ANGKGKG
-1257 PTHGIYAQNGFVPN
+1257 PKYGIYGQNGYVPG
-1271 TNNQYARPGQRI
+1271 TNNHPVHGGGKVVVSV
-1283 DLECSG
+1283 ECNFCL
-1289 DPGKAIDFSITDK
+1289 DD
-1302 DPSGAEGGKA
+1302 GGGIKA
-1312 QKYR
+1312 QKYRD

>member
-8 LLLCTISAVAFSLLV
+8 GLICTVSAVAFSLLA

-484 DESKMTNSGSELK
+484 DESKMTNSRSELK

-512 VNESGIDRKVYRISL
+512 VNESGIDRKVYRIPL

-566 ILGDINAPKVEFTK
+566 ILGDINAPKVEFSK
-580 IVYNGETIT
+580 IVYNGKTIT
-589 NQDDLL
+589 NQDDPL

-667 DWAGNSAIGNYS
+667 DWAGLSTIGNYS
-679 FVVDTSKPRAEYI
+679 FVVDTSKPRVEYF

-699 CYGVG
+699 CYGAGSV
-704 KEIDIRLR
+704 IDIRLR
-712 FNKPLKL
+712 FNKPLKF
-719 AGAGKPEITLNNGAV
+719 AGAGKPEIKLNNDAV

-764 EAYETDRLTVAENGF
+764 KETDRLTVAENGF

-785 IADGKITQDMVNEL
+785 IADEKITEDMVNEL

-813 IIIKISEPAVSSI
+813 ISISILKPIIKEIDFE
-826 AFDESTGIMTI
+826 ESTGVLSI
-837 TFTKKVKKNQGK
+837 TYSKKVKKNK
-849 IVIRQK
+849 
-855 VEDSWHE
+855 
-862 DTHEGQSHSGGSIAY
+862 GSITITQQN
-877 VIKAPPVL
+877 VNKVPPVL
-885 SEAEYRLLVAKQPG
+885 SESEYRLLVAKAPG

-912 GGTGS
+912 GNAGS
-917 YVADTTPKYILK
+917 YVADMTPKYILK
-929 YDKNVTDSDVIA
+929 YGNEITDPVVLGLYEETKNHI
-941 SYLSTENHVLSAE
+941 LSAE

-964 DLYGNNT
+964 DSDGNNT
-971 EVVKVNFGS
+971 NVVKVKFGS

-986 GAQYKI
+986 GAEYEI
-992 VVPAGIVIE
+992 VVPEGIVIE

-1006 TGLTSTAYSKEITAS
+1006 TGLKSKSESKTIKAS
-1021 GVETPV
+1021 GIETPV
-1027 IRIKKTNAV
+1027 IRIKKTRATIDSYYKAV
-1036 IKDYVATQ
+1036 Q
-1044 PLKTEFKVDCE
+1044 PKQTEFKCDCE
-1055 TFGAESTFVVREYSH
+1055 TPEVTLTYSVQKYLRDSFTISGADTPSKDDCEKGYKGKTPSGDAVKNST
-1070 NTVLIASGGSN
+1070 
-1081 SSYDAKGSPIR
+1081 
-1092 TFSDSKILG
+1092 ILG
-1101 VNSFSNT
+1101 DDDYTN
-1108 TKGLEYEIETTA
+1108 GLEYEITA
-1120 TRSGTSDT
+1120 TASKGSSSAVGKEVAKRTVIEIQGMKTKVSDLDSIT
-1128 ATSKQVA
+1128 
-1135 YLTIIVANNIN
+1135 
-1146 NMVFADK
+1146 
-1153 MKKNYGEDR
+1153 KNTWKPSECQGK
-1162 WYYGTGTGQSNKIGL
+1162 TGL

-1182 NNISGPNS
+1182 SNISGPNS

-1198 DINDYNSDLG
+1198 DNSDWNSENG
-1208 ARTCLLTKD
+1208 AGACLMSLE
-1217 GTNDTFYFATWAITD
+1217 GD
-1232 KYYFRFYA
+1232 KYYFVSWAITGDYYFRVLA
-1240 GLMDSWTNTD
+1240 GLMDEETKK
-1250 DNGKGMG
+1250 GKG
-1257 PTHGIYAQNGFVPN
+1257 PKYGIYGQNNYIPG
-1271 TNNQYARPGQRI
+1271 TNNHPVHGGGKVIVTSTCDFNI
-1283 DLECSG
+1283 DDANG
-1289 DPGKAIDFSITDK
+1289 I
-1302 DPSGAEGGKA
+1302 KA
-1312 QKYR
+1312 QKYRD

>member
-1 MKKNIIN
+1 MRNSN
-8 LLLCTISAVAFSLLV
+8 VRFFSYLISVLIFSLFI

-166 PPVITITSP
+166 PPAITITSP

-442 DGDFEFEFTAKDDT
+442 AGDFEFEFTAKDDT

-512 VNESGIDRKVYRISL
+512 VNESGIDRKVYRIPL
-527 ALNLFTD
+527 VLNLFTD

-566 ILGDINAPKVEFTK
+566 ILGDINAPKVEFSK
-580 IVYNGETIT
+580 IVYNGKTIT
-589 NQDDLL
+589 NQNDLL

-644 FKAAIT
+644 FEAAIT

-667 DWAGNSAIGNYS
+667 DWAGLSTIGNYS
-679 FVVDTSKPRAEYI
+679 FVVDTSKPRVEYF

-699 CYGVG
+699 CYGAGSV
-704 KEIDIRLR
+704 IDIRLR
-712 FNKPLKL
+712 FNKPLKF
-719 AGAGKPEITLNNGAV
+719 AGAGKPEIKLNNDAV

-764 EAYETDRLTVAENGF
+764 KETDRLTVAENGF

-799 TKTGSGAN
+799 THSGSGAN
-807 LGDRKT
+807 LGDRKSIT
-813 IIIKISEPAVSSI
+813 IIIEKPKLVSFSNFENGKIILTYSKPVEKGDGNI
-826 AFDESTGIMTI
+826 TI
-837 TFTKKVKKNQGK
+837 TQEN
-849 IVIRQK
+849 
-855 VEDSWHE
+855 VER
-862 DTHEGQSHSGGSIAY
+862 
-877 VIKAPPVL
+877 VPVVL
-885 SEAEYRLLVAKQPG
+885 SDSDYRKLSSMQKY
-899 LKAFYESGTNGAT
+899 YETGTNGIKNYETAKNTSDANKNLKFEPDLSAKHILLYKYNCDGSEDGKTEKSSLVSDYIAT
-912 GGTGS
+912 NN
-917 YVADTTPKYILK
+917 YILVQK
-929 YDKNVTDSDVIA
+929 VKSDKVKISDDGLKVT
-941 SYLSTENHVLSAE
+941 
-954 IGSNKVEFVK
+954 VEFDIK
-964 DLYGNNT
+964 
-971 EVVKVNFGS
+971 E
-980 NPLPCK
+980 LPCK
-986 GAQYKI
+986 GATYKLEI
-992 VVPAGIVIE
+992 DGGFVQDKKGKASYKTE
-1001 DVKIG
+1001 R
-1006 TGLTSTAYSKEITAS
+1006 YSKNEAITVP
-1021 GVETPV
+1021 GIERPV
-1027 IRIKKTNAV
+1027 IRIKKTKTT
-1036 IKDYVATQ
+1036 IGSDYKAIQ
-1044 PLKTEFKVDCE
+1044 PYQTEFKVDCE
-1055 TFGAESTFVVREYSH
+1055 TSGASLLF
-1070 NTVLIASGGSN
+1070 
-1081 SSYDAKGSPIR
+1081 SSQKFTTITTSV
-1092 TFSDSKILG
+1092 TDS
-1101 VNSFSNT
+1101 S
-1108 TKGLEYEIETTA
+1108 
-1120 TRSGTSDT
+1120 RSGIPSGTREICGDANTSEKKLGNDNASDGEEFQIT
-1128 ATSKQVA
+1128 VIAQKGTEKEYGFEVA
-1135 YLTIIVANNIN
+1135 YKTVVEVTNIHGK
-1146 NMVFADK
+1146 VTADSGDQQ
-1153 MKKNYGEDR
+1153 MTKNYDKIS
-1162 WYYGTGTGQSNKIGL
+1162 SNPDIYKWNYDECGNNGIGL

-1182 NNISGPNS
+1182 NNPTGPNT
-1190 IEGYPTTW
+1190 IDGYPTTW
-1198 DINDYNSDLG
+1198 NANDLVN
-1208 ARTCLLTKD
+1208 ACLMTKD
-1217 GTNDTFYFATWAITD
+1217 SSNNYHMVTWSVSD
-1232 KYYFRFYA
+1232 KYYFMFMA
-1240 GLMDSWTNTD
+1240 GLMDEKTITQIQEDPTDGIRKECSLGPKYGIFLQNSW
-1250 DNGKGMG
+1250 
-1257 PTHGIYAQNGFVPN
+1257 VPN
-1271 TNNQYARPGQRI
+1271 APDYPAGAGQKVTLDAGSVAFRI
-1283 DLECSG
+1283 DEN
-1289 DPGKAIDFSITDK
+1289 KAS
-1302 DPSGAEGGKA
+1302 
-1312 QKYR
+1312 KYR

>member
-8 LLLCTISAVAFSLLV
+8 LLLCTMSAVAFSLLF

-131 SMPGGS
+131 SMTGGS
-137 YEVVVIGSDDAGND
+137 YEIVVIGSDDAGND
-151 SADSKKTRTIIVDDM
+151 SADSKKTRTVIVDDM
-166 PPVITITSP
+166 PPAITITSP
-175 SVKDDITV
+175 AVKDDITV
-183 YSEIEDYRD
+183 FSEIEEYRD

-225 EDSTENYF
+225 EDSTKDYF

-261 IKLKDCGLGKLDSKK
+261 VKLKDCDLGKLDSKK

-352 GGSTVSGYSGTEIY
+352 GGSTVSGYSAKEIF
-366 KAKEGEAEN
+366 KAKEGDAEN
-375 NVFFSFKVPENV
+375 NVFFSFSVPENV

-405 AFTGYIEVV
+405 PYTGYIEVV
-414 DKTYPSMEI
+414 DKTYPSVEI
-423 KHKVAG
+423 KHFVGGA
-429 EEKQVGESLFGNA
+429 EKQVGQTLFGDASGN
-442 DGDFEFEFTAKDDT
+442 FELKFTAKDDT

-461 KVVYIT
+461 KVAYIT
-467 NPEDV
+467 NQEHV
-472 VKYANKDAPEWN
+472 VTYADKDSDKWN
-484 DESKMTNSGSELK
+484 ETGSLSELK
-497 NGKVLVFENP
+497 NGKVFEFRNP
-507 QQTGN
+507 EQTGS
-512 VNESGIDRKVYRISL
+512 VNDAGIDRKVYDMVL
-527 ALNLFTD
+527 PLNLFTD
-534 LGIDGNSR
+534 LGIDGDAR
-542 KLSNQTFVVR
+542 KLNNQTFVIR
-552 TEDEYHNAMTKEYT
+552 TEDEYHNAITKEYT
-566 ILGDINAPKVEFTK
+566 VLGDINSPVVEFK
-580 IVYNGETIT
+580 EIVYNGKHIT
-589 NQDDLL
+589 DQNDLL
-595 DAFVGECSVT
+595 DAFVGDCSVT
-605 VYGKIGDDSYDVWK
+605 VYGKIGDDSYEAWK
-619 DKGKLDFKLAAN
+619 DKGKLGFELKAN
-631 EKDVS
+631 EINLA
-636 YSLSDDGT
+636 YSLKDDGT
-644 FKAAIT
+644 FEATTT

-679 FVVDTSKPRAEYI
+679 FVVDTSKPKAEYI

-719 AGAGKPEITLNNGAV
+719 TGASAPTIKLNNNAIV
-734 VQMETDTADFPNL
+734 TMDTNTANFPNL
-747 YTEGEREY
+747 YGDGEREY

-764 EAYETDRLTVAENGF
+764 ESYETDRLTVAENGF

-785 IADGKITQDMVNEL
+785 IADGKITQEMVNEL
-799 TKTGSGAN
+799 THTGSGAN

-813 IIIKISEPAVSSI
+813 ISISISNPIVEEI
-826 AFDESTGIMTI
+826 AFEESTGVLSIKYS
-837 TFTKKVKKNQGK
+837 KKVKKNK
-849 IVIRQK
+849 
-855 VEDSWHE
+855 
-862 DTHEGQSHSGGSIAY
+862 GSITITQRD
-877 VIKAPPVL
+877 VTKVPPVL
-885 SEAEYRLLVAKQPG
+885 SESEYRLLVAKAPG

-912 GGTGS
+912 GNAGS
-917 YVADTTPKYILK
+917 YMADTTPKYILK
-929 YDKNVTDSDVIA
+929 YDRSITDTDVLA
-941 SYLSTENHVLSAE
+941 EYKKTGNHILSAE
-954 IGSNKVEFVK
+954 IGSNKVEFTVDGEGK
-964 DLYGNNT
+964 KSI
-971 EVVKVNFGS
+971 VKVNFGA

-986 GAQYKI
+986 GAGYD
-992 VVPAGIVIE
+992 VEVPEGVVIE
-1001 DVKIG
+1001 DVAVG
-1006 TGLTSTAYSKEITAS
+1006 TGLKSASGSKEIDAS
-1021 GVETPV
+1021 GIETPV
-1027 IRIKKTNAV
+1027 IRIKKTRATIGADYKAV
-1036 IKDYVATQ
+1036 Q
-1044 PLKTEFKVDCE
+1044 PKQTEFKYDCE
-1055 TFGAESTFVVREYSH
+1055 TPDVTLTYSVQKYLRGSFEIKSESDPSSKDDCEKESKKKTP
-1070 NTVLIASGGSN
+1070 AGGSV
-1081 SSYDAKGSPIR
+1081 
-1092 TFSDSKILG
+1092 TTILG
-1101 VNSFSNT
+1101 DNDYSN
-1108 TKGLEYEIETTA
+1108 GLEYEITVTA
-1120 TRSGTSDT
+1120 SKTGFTPVVGKEVAKRTVIEIQGMKTKVSDLD
-1128 ATSKQVA
+1128 SK
-1135 YLTIIVANNIN
+1135 T
-1146 NMVFADK
+1146 
-1153 MKKNYGEDR
+1153 KNTWKPSECPGK
-1162 WYYGTGTGQSNKIGL
+1162 TGL

-1182 NNISGPNS
+1182 SNIAGPNS

-1198 DINDYNSDLG
+1198 DNSDWNSENG
-1208 ARTCLLTKD
+1208 AGSCLMTLE
-1217 GTNDTFYFATWAITD
+1217 GENYYFVSWAITGD
-1232 KYYFRFYA
+1232 YYFRVLA
-1240 GLMDSWTNTD
+1240 GLMDAKTITD
-1250 DNGKGMG
+1250 ANGKGQG
-1257 PTHGIYAQNGFVPN
+1257 PKYGIYGQNNYVPG
-1271 TNNQYARPGQRI
+1271 TNNHPVHGGGKVVVSSTCDFNI
-1283 DLECSG
+1283 DDANG
-1289 DPGKAIDFSITDK
+1289 I
-1302 DPSGAEGGKA
+1302 KA

>member
-1 MKKNIIN
+1 MRNSN
-8 LLLCTISAVAFSLLV
+8 VRFFSYLISVLIFSLFI

-344 VTIKENGP
+344 VTIKEKNS
-352 GGSTVSGYSGTEIY
+352 GSTVSGYSGTEIY

-375 NVFFSFKVPENV
+375 NVFFSLKVPENV

-442 DGDFEFEFTAKDDT
+442 AGDFEFEFTAKDDT

-472 VKYANKDAPEWN
+472 VEYANKDAHEWK
-484 DESKMTNSGSELK
+484 DESKMRNSGSELK

-512 VNESGIDRKVYRISL
+512 VNESGIDRKVYRIPL

-580 IVYNGETIT
+580 IVYNGNTIT

-644 FKAAIT
+644 FKAAIK

-667 DWAGNSAIGNYS
+667 DWAGLSTIGNYS
-679 FVVDTSKPRAEYI
+679 FVVDTSKPRVEYF

-719 AGAGKPEITLNNGAV
+719 TGSAKPAITLNNGAV
-734 VQMETDTADFPNL
+734 VEMDTDTSAEKFPNL

-755 SFKYTIGSD
+755 SFKYTVENNVAR
-764 EAYETDRLTVAENGF
+764 EADKLTVAEDGF

-785 IADGKITQDMVNEL
+785 IVDG
-799 TKTGSGAN
+799 
-807 LGDRKT
+807 
-813 IIIKISEPAVSSI
+813 
-826 AFDESTGIMTI
+826 
-837 TFTKKVKKNQGK
+837 
-849 IVIRQK
+849 
-855 VEDSWHE
+855 
-862 DTHEGQSHSGGSIAY
+862 
-877 VIKAPPVL
+877 
-885 SEAEYRLLVAKQPG
+885 
-899 LKAFYESGTNGAT
+899 
-912 GGTGS
+912 
-917 YVADTTPKYILK
+917 
-929 YDKNVTDSDVIA
+929 
-941 SYLSTENHVLSAE
+941 
-954 IGSNKVEFVK
+954 
-964 DLYGNNT
+964 
-971 EVVKVNFGS
+971 
-980 NPLPCK
+980 
-986 GAQYKI
+986 
-992 VVPAGIVIE
+992 
-1001 DVKIG
+1001 
-1006 TGLTSTAYSKEITAS
+1006 
-1021 GVETPV
+1021 
-1027 IRIKKTNAV
+1027 
-1036 IKDYVATQ
+1036 
-1044 PLKTEFKVDCE
+1044 
-1055 TFGAESTFVVREYSH
+1055 
-1070 NTVLIASGGSN
+1070 
-1081 SSYDAKGSPIR
+1081 
-1092 TFSDSKILG
+1092 
-1101 VNSFSNT
+1101 
-1108 TKGLEYEIETTA
+1108 
-1120 TRSGTSDT
+1120 
-1128 ATSKQVA
+1128 
-1135 YLTIIVANNIN
+1135 
-1146 NMVFADK
+1146 
-1153 MKKNYGEDR
+1153 
-1162 WYYGTGTGQSNKIGL
+1162 
-1177 FIRGG
+1177 
-1182 NNISGPNS
+1182 
-1190 IEGYPTTW
+1190 
-1198 DINDYNSDLG
+1198 
-1208 ARTCLLTKD
+1208 
-1217 GTNDTFYFATWAITD
+1217 
-1232 KYYFRFYA
+1232 
-1240 GLMDSWTNTD
+1240 
-1250 DNGKGMG
+1250 
-1257 PTHGIYAQNGFVPN
+1257 
-1271 TNNQYARPGQRI
+1271 
-1283 DLECSG
+1283 
-1289 DPGKAIDFSITDK
+1289 
-1302 DPSGAEGGKA
+1302 
-1312 QKYR
+1312 

>member
-8 LLLCTISAVAFSLLV
+8 GLICTVSAVVFSLLV

-151 SADSKKTRTIIVDDM
+151 SADSKKIRTIIVDDM
-166 PPVITITSP
+166 PPAITITSP
-175 SVKDDITV
+175 SVKNDITV

-512 VNESGIDRKVYRISL
+512 VNESGIDRKVYRIPL

-566 ILGDINAPKVEFTK
+566 ILGDINAPKVEFSK
-580 IVYNGETIT
+580 IVYNGKTIT
-589 NQDDLL
+589 NQDDPL

-667 DWAGNSAIGNYS
+667 DWAGLSTIGNYS
-679 FVVDTSKPRAEYI
+679 FVVDTSKPRVEYF

-699 CYGVG
+699 CYGTGSV
-704 KEIDIRLR
+704 IDIRLR

-719 AGAGKPEITLNNGAV
+719 TGSAKPAITLNNGAV
-734 VQMETDTADFPNL
+734 VEMDKNAEKFPNL

-764 EAYETDRLTVAENGF
+764 EAYETDRLTVAEKGF

-785 IADGKITQDMVNEL
+785 IADENITEDMVNEL
-799 TKTGSGAN
+799 THSGSGAN

-813 IIIKISEPAVSSI
+813 ISISILKPIVKEI
-826 AFDESTGIMTI
+826 DFEESTGVLSI
-837 TFTKKVKKNQGK
+837 TYSKKVKKN
-849 IVIRQK
+849 R
-855 VEDSWHE
+855 
-862 DTHEGQSHSGGSIAY
+862 GSITITQNN
-877 VIKAPPVL
+877 VTKVPPVL
-885 SEAEYRLLVAKQPG
+885 SESEYRLLVAKAPG

-912 GGTGS
+912 GDAGS

-929 YDKNVTDSDVIA
+929 YDKEITDPVVLGL
-941 SYLSTENHVLSAE
+941 YKETKNHILSAE
-954 IGSNKVEFVK
+954 IGSNRVEFTVDGEGK
-964 DLYGNNT
+964 KSI
-971 EVVKVNFGS
+971 VKVNFGA

-986 GAQYKI
+986 GAEYEI
-992 VVPAGIVIE
+992 EVPEGIVIE

-1006 TGLTSTAYSKEITAS
+1006 TGLKSASKSETITAS
-1021 GVETPV
+1021 GIETPV
-1027 IRIKKTNAV
+1027 IRIKKTRATIGADYIAV
-1036 IKDYVATQ
+1036 Q
-1044 PLKTEFKVDCE
+1044 PKQTEFKCDCE
-1055 TFGAESTFVVREYSH
+1055 TPDVTLTYSVQKYLRDSFTISGADTPSKDDCEKGYKGKTPSGDAVKNST
-1070 NTVLIASGGSN
+1070 
-1081 SSYDAKGSPIR
+1081 
-1092 TFSDSKILG
+1092 ILG
-1101 VNSFSNT
+1101 DDDYTN
-1108 TKGLEYEIETTA
+1108 GLEYEITA
-1120 TRSGTSDT
+1120 TASKGSSSADGKEVAKRTVIEIQGMKTKVSDLD
-1128 ATSKQVA
+1128 SKTKDTWKPSEC
-1135 YLTIIVANNIN
+1135 LGKT
-1146 NMVFADK
+1146 
-1153 MKKNYGEDR
+1153 
-1162 WYYGTGTGQSNKIGL
+1162 GL

-1182 NNISGPNS
+1182 SNISGPNS

-1198 DINDYNSDLG
+1198 DNSDWNSENG
-1208 ARTCLLTKD
+1208 AGACLMSLE
-1217 GTNDTFYFATWAITD
+1217 GD
-1232 KYYFRFYA
+1232 KYYFVSWAITGDYYFRVLA
-1240 GLMDSWTNTD
+1240 GLMDKKTKE
-1250 DNGKGMG
+1250 GKG
-1257 PTHGIYAQNGFVPN
+1257 PKYGIYGQNNYVPG
-1271 TNNQYARPGQRI
+1271 TNNHPVHGGGKVIVTSTCDFNI
-1283 DLECSG
+1283 D
-1289 DPGKAIDFSITDK
+1289 DA
-1302 DPSGAEGGKA
+1302 GGIKA
-1312 QKYR
+1312 QKYRD

>member
-644 FKAAIT
+644 FEAAIT

-667 DWAGNSAIGNYS
+667 DWAGLSTIGNYS
-679 FVVDTSKPRAEYI
+679 FVVDTSKPRVEYF

-813 IIIKISEPAVSSI
+813 ISISISNPKVEGIDFV
-826 AFDESTGIMTI
+826 ESTGVLSI
-837 TFTKKVKKNQGK
+837 TYSKKVKKN
-849 IVIRQK
+849 R
-855 VEDSWHE
+855 
-862 DTHEGQSHSGGSIAY
+862 GSITITQKD
-877 VIKAPPVL
+877 VTNVPPVL
-885 SEAEYRLLVAKQPG
+885 SESEYRLLVAKAPG

-912 GGTGS
+912 GDAGS

-929 YDKNVTDSDVIA
+929 YDKEITDPVVLGL
-941 SYLSTENHVLSAE
+941 YKETKNHILSAE
-954 IGSNKVEFVK
+954 IGSNRVEFTVDGEGK
-964 DLYGNNT
+964 KSI
-971 EVVKVNFGS
+971 VKVNFGA

-986 GAQYKI
+986 GAEYEI
-992 VVPAGIVIE
+992 EVPEGIVIE
-1001 DVKIG
+1001 DVEIG
-1006 TGLTSTAYSKEITAS
+1006 TGLKSESKSTTITAS
-1021 GVETPV
+1021 GIETPV

-1044 PLKTEFKVDCE
+1044 PLKTDFKVDCE
-1055 TFGAESTFVVREYSH
+1055 TFGAKSTFVVREYSH

-1092 TFSDSKILG
+1092 TFSDSYRLG
-1101 VNSFSNT
+1101 VNSFSKTT

-1146 NMVFADK
+1146 DMVFADK

>member
-8 LLLCTISAVAFSLLV
+8 GLICTVSAVAFSLLA

-151 SADSKKTRTIIVDDM
+151 SADSKKIRTIIVDDM
-166 PPVITITSP
+166 PPAITITSP

-442 DGDFEFEFTAKDDT
+442 AGDFEFEFTAKDDT

-484 DESKMTNSGSELK
+484 DESKMTNSRSELK

-512 VNESGIDRKVYRISL
+512 VNESGIDRKVYRILL

-644 FKAAIT
+644 FEAAIT
-650 SREILKGASLS
+650 SREILSGASLS

-667 DWAGNSAIGNYS
+667 DWAGLSTIGNYS
-679 FVVDTSKPRAEYI
+679 FVVDTSKPRVEYF

-699 CYGVG
+699 CYGTGSV
-704 KEIDIRLR
+704 IDIRLR
-712 FNKPLKL
+712 FNKPLKF
-719 AGAGKPEITLNNGAV
+719 AGEGKPEIKLNNGAV
-734 VQMETDTADFPNL
+734 VQMDTDTSAEKFPNL

-755 SFKYTIGSD
+755 SFKYTVEND
-764 EAYETDRLTVAENGF
+764 VAREADKLTVAVDGF
-779 NLNGCT
+779 NLNGCA
-785 IADGKITQDMVNEL
+785 IADGNITQDMVNEL
-799 TKTGSGAN
+799 THSGSGAN

-813 IIIKISEPAVSSI
+813 ISISIQNPIVEGI
-826 AFDESTGIMTI
+826 AFEESTGVLSI
-837 TFTKKVKKNQGK
+837 TYSKKVKKNK
-849 IVIRQK
+849 
-855 VEDSWHE
+855 
-862 DTHEGQSHSGGSIAY
+862 GSITITQQN
-877 VIKAPPVL
+877 VTNVPPVL
-885 SEAEYRLLVAKQPG
+885 SESEYRLLVAKAPG

-912 GGTGS
+912 GDAGS

-929 YDKNVTDSDVIA
+929 YDRSITD
-941 SYLSTENHVLSAE
+941 TEVLAEYKKTRNHILSAE
-954 IGSNKVEFVK
+954 IGSNKVEFTVDGEGK
-964 DLYGNNT
+964 KSI
-971 EVVKVNFGS
+971 VKVNFGA

-986 GAQYKI
+986 GAEYEI
-992 VVPAGIVIE
+992 VVPEGIVIE

-1070 NTVLIASGGSN
+1070 NTVSIVSGGSN

-1101 VNSFSNT
+1101 VNSFSKT

>member
-8 LLLCTISAVAFSLLV
+8 GLICTVSAVAFSLLV

-166 PPVITITSP
+166 PPAITITSP
-175 SVKDDITV
+175 SVKNDITV

-484 DESKMTNSGSELK
+484 DESKMTNSRSELK

-512 VNESGIDRKVYRISL
+512 VNESGIDRKVYRIPL

-644 FKAAIT
+644 FEAAIT

-667 DWAGNSAIGNYS
+667 DWAGLSTIGNYS
-679 FVVDTSKPRAEYI
+679 FVVDTSKPRVEYF

-699 CYGVG
+699 CYGTGSV
-704 KEIDIRLR
+704 IDIRLR
-712 FNKPLKL
+712 FNKPLKF
-719 AGAGKPEITLNNGAV
+719 AGEGKPEIKLNNGAV
-734 VQMETDTADFPNL
+734 VQMDTDTSAEKFPNL

-755 SFKYTIGSD
+755 SFKYTVENNVD
-764 EAYETDRLTVAENGF
+764 READKLTVAVDGF

-785 IADGKITQDMVNEL
+785 IADGDITRNMVNEL
-799 TKTGSGAN
+799 THSGSGAN

-813 IIIKISEPAVSSI
+813 ISISISNPKVEGIDFV
-826 AFDESTGIMTI
+826 ESTGVLSI
-837 TFTKKVKKNQGK
+837 TYSKKVKKN
-849 IVIRQK
+849 R
-855 VEDSWHE
+855 
-862 DTHEGQSHSGGSIAY
+862 GSITITQKD
-877 VIKAPPVL
+877 VTNVPPVL
-885 SEAEYRLLVAKQPG
+885 SESEYRLLVAKAPG

-912 GGTGS
+912 GDAGS

-929 YDKNVTDSDVIA
+929 YDKKITDPVVLGL
-941 SYLSTENHVLSAE
+941 YKETKNHILSAE
-954 IGSNKVEFVK
+954 IGSNRVEFTVDGEGK
-964 DLYGNNT
+964 KSI
-971 EVVKVNFGS
+971 VKVNFGA

-986 GAQYKI
+986 GAEYEI
-992 VVPAGIVIE
+992 EVPEGIVIE

-1006 TGLTSTAYSKEITAS
+1006 TGLKSESKSTTITAS
-1021 GVETPV
+1021 GIETPV
-1027 IRIKKTNAV
+1027 IRIKKTRATIGADYKAV
-1036 IKDYVATQ
+1036 Q
-1044 PLKTEFKVDCE
+1044 PKQTEFKYDCE
-1055 TFGAESTFVVREYSH
+1055 TPDVTLTYAVQKYLRDRFEIKGESDPSKDKCETGYKGKNPSGTPVTNS
-1070 NTVLIASGGSN
+1070 TVLGDNDYIN
-1081 SSYDAKGSPIR
+1081 
-1092 TFSDSKILG
+1092 
-1101 VNSFSNT
+1101 
-1108 TKGLEYEIETTA
+1108 GLEYEITVKASKTGFTPVVGKEVAKRTVIEIQGMKTIV
-1120 TRSGTSDT
+1120 SDLD
-1128 ATSKQVA
+1128 SKP
-1135 YLTIIVANNIN
+1135 
-1146 NMVFADK
+1146 
-1153 MKKNYGEDR
+1153 KNTWKPSECPGK
-1162 WYYGTGTGQSNKIGL
+1162 TGL

-1182 NNISGPNS
+1182 SNIAGPNS

-1198 DINDYNSDLG
+1198 DNSDWNSENG
-1208 ARTCLLTKD
+1208 AGACLMSLE
-1217 GTNDTFYFATWAITD
+1217 GENYYFVSWAITGD
-1232 KYYFRFYA
+1232 YYFRVLA
-1240 GLMDSWTNTD
+1240 GLMDEKTITD
-1250 DNGKGMG
+1250 ENGKGKG
-1257 PTHGIYAQNGFVPN
+1257 PKYGIYGQNNYIPG
-1271 TNNQYARPGQRI
+1271 TNNHPVHGGGKVIVTSTCDFNI
-1283 DLECSG
+1283 DDANG
-1289 DPGKAIDFSITDK
+1289 I
-1302 DPSGAEGGKA
+1302 KA
-1312 QKYR
+1312 QKYRD

>member
-8 LLLCTISAVAFSLLV
+8 GLICTVSAVAFSLLV

-104 VAFADGV
+104 VVFADGV

-175 SVKDDITV
+175 SVKNDITV

-442 DGDFEFEFTAKDDT
+442 AGNFEFEFTAKDDT

-512 VNESGIDRKVYRISL
+512 VNESGIDRKVYRIPL

-589 NQDDLL
+589 NQDYLL

-644 FKAAIT
+644 FEAAIT

-667 DWAGNSAIGNYS
+667 DWAGLSTIGNYS
-679 FVVDTSKPRAEYI
+679 FVVDTSKPRVEYF

-704 KEIDIRLR
+704 EEIDIRLR

-719 AGAGKPEITLNNGAV
+719 TGSAKPAITLNNGAV
-734 VQMETDTADFPNL
+734 VEMDKNAEKFPNL

-764 EAYETDRLTVAENGF
+764 EAYETDRLTVAEKGF

-785 IADGKITQDMVNEL
+785 IADENITEDMVNEL
-799 TKTGSGAN
+799 THSGSGAN

-813 IIIKISEPAVSSI
+813 ISISISNPKVEGI
-826 AFDESTGIMTI
+826 AFEESTGVLSI
-837 TFTKKVKKNQGK
+837 TYSKKVKKN
-849 IVIRQK
+849 R
-855 VEDSWHE
+855 
-862 DTHEGQSHSGGSIAY
+862 GSITITQKD
-877 VIKAPPVL
+877 VTNVPPVL
-885 SEAEYRLLVAKQPG
+885 SESEYRLLVAKAPG

-912 GGTGS
+912 GVAGS

-929 YDKNVTDSDVIA
+929 YDKEITDPVVLGL
-941 SYLSTENHVLSAE
+941 YKETKNHILSAE
-954 IGSNKVEFVK
+954 IGSNRVEFTVDGEGK
-964 DLYGNNT
+964 KSI
-971 EVVKVNFGS
+971 VKVNFGA

-986 GAQYKI
+986 GAEYEI
-992 VVPAGIVIE
+992 EVPEGIVIE

-1006 TGLTSTAYSKEITAS
+1006 TGLKSESKSTTITAS
-1021 GVETPV
+1021 GIETPV
-1027 IRIKKTNAV
+1027 IRIKKTNAT
-1036 IKDYVATQ
+1036 ITNYVSSQ
-1044 PLKTEFKVDCE
+1044 PLTTEFKVDCATPGSSVTYSVQRYERESYEITGE
-1055 TFGAESTFVVREYSH
+1055 TTP
-1070 NTVLIASGGSN
+1070 ASAPGVSK
-1081 SSYDAKGSPIR
+1081 SSQG
-1092 TFSDSKILG
+1092 TDSMSLG
-1101 VNSFSNT
+1101 DDTIS
-1108 TKGLEYEIETTA
+1108 GMEYEITA
-1120 TRSGTSDT
+1120 KATKNGNAAIGKEIAFRTIVRINGIKDKLSEVKMGNTYSGRW
-1128 ATSKQVA
+1128 VP
-1135 YLTIIVANNIN
+1135 
-1146 NMVFADK
+1146 ADCP
-1153 MKKNYGEDR
+1153 G
-1162 WYYGTGTGQSNKIGL
+1162 GIGL

-1190 IEGYPTTW
+1190 IEGYPTSW
-1198 DINDYNSDLG
+1198 DSTDCTQPTGAKTILMTNING
-1208 ARTCLLTKD
+1208 TKD
-1217 GTNDTFYFATWAITD
+1217 YYMATWAITGD
-1232 KYYFRFYA
+1232 YYFRFLA
-1240 GLMDSWTNTD
+1240 GLMDNDTNTNSD
-1250 DNGKGMG
+1250 GIGKG
-1257 PTHGIYAQNGFVPN
+1257 PKYGIYSQNAWVPG
-1271 TNNQYARPGQRI
+1271 TNSHPVHAGGMVTVRN
-1283 DLECSG
+1283 DSSG
-1289 DPGKAIDFSITDK
+1289 CDFDIEAT
-1302 DPSGAEGGKA
+1302 GGIKA
-1312 QKYR
+1312 QKYRD

>member
-1 MKKNIIN
+1 MKKNIFNGLI
-8 LLLCTISAVAFSLLV
+8 CTVSAVAFSLLA

-104 VAFADGV
+104 VAFAEGV

-131 SMPGGS
+131 SMTGGS
-137 YEVVVIGSDDAGND
+137 YEIVVIGSDDAGND
-151 SADSKKTRTIIVDDM
+151 SADSKKTRTVIVDDM
-166 PPVITITSP
+166 PPAITITSP
-175 SVKDDITV
+175 AVKDDITV
-183 YSEIEDYRD
+183 FSEIEEYRD

-225 EDSTENYF
+225 EDSTKDYF

-261 IKLKDCGLGKLDSKK
+261 VKLKDCDLGKLDSKK

-295 TQGFFCLWKEADTPW
+295 TQGVFCLWKEADTPW

-352 GGSTVSGYSGTEIY
+352 GGSTVSGYSAKEIF
-366 KAKEGEAEN
+366 KAKEGDAEN
-375 NVFFSFKVPENV
+375 NVFFSFSVPENV

-405 AFTGYIEVV
+405 PYTGYIEVV
-414 DKTYPSMEI
+414 DKTYPSVEI
-423 KHKVAG
+423 KHFVGGA
-429 EEKQVGESLFGNA
+429 EKQVGQTLFGDASGN
-442 DGDFEFEFTAKDDT
+442 FELKFIAKDDT

-461 KVVYIT
+461 KVAYIT
-467 NPEDV
+467 NQEHV
-472 VKYANKDAPEWN
+472 VTYADKDSDKWN
-484 DESKMTNSGSELK
+484 ETGSLSELK
-497 NGKVLVFENP
+497 NGKVFEFRNP
-507 QQTGN
+507 EQTGS
-512 VNESGIDRKVYRISL
+512 VNDAGIDRKVYDMVL
-527 ALNLFTD
+527 PLNLFTD
-534 LGIDGNSR
+534 LGIDGDAR
-542 KLSNQTFVVR
+542 KLNNQTFVIR
-552 TEDEYHNAMTKEYT
+552 TEDEYHNAITKEYT
-566 ILGDINAPKVEFTK
+566 VLGDINSPVVEFK
-580 IVYNGETIT
+580 EIVYNGKTIT
-589 NQDDLL
+589 DQNDLL
-595 DAFVGECSVT
+595 DAFVGDCSVT
-605 VYGKIGDDSYDVWK
+605 VYGKIGDDSYEAWK
-619 DKGKLDFKLAAN
+619 DKGKLGFELKAN
-631 EKDVS
+631 EINLA
-636 YSLSDDGT
+636 YSLKDDGT
-644 FKAAIT
+644 FEATTT

-719 AGAGKPEITLNNGAV
+719 TGASAPTITLNNNAIV
-734 VQMETDTADFPNL
+734 TMDTNTANFPNL
-747 YTEGEREY
+747 YGDGEREY

-764 EAYETDRLTVAENGF
+764 ESYETDRLTVAENGF

-785 IADGKITQDMVNEL
+785 IADGKITQEMVNEL
-799 TKTGSGAN
+799 TASGSGAN

-813 IIIKISEPAVSSI
+813 ISISILKPIVEEI
-826 AFDESTGIMTI
+826 AFEESTGVLSIKYS
-837 TFTKKVKKNQGK
+837 KKVKKNK
-849 IVIRQK
+849 
-855 VEDSWHE
+855 
-862 DTHEGQSHSGGSIAY
+862 GSITITQKD
-877 VIKAPPVL
+877 VTKVPPVL
-885 SEAEYRLLVAKQPG
+885 SESEYRLLVAKAPG

-912 GGTGS
+912 GNAGS
-917 YVADTTPKYILK
+917 YMADTTPKYILK
-929 YDKNVTDSDVIA
+929 YDRSITD
-941 SYLSTENHVLSAE
+941 TEVLAEYKKTGNHILSAE
-954 IGSNKVEFVK
+954 IGSNKVEFTVDGEGK
-964 DLYGNNT
+964 KSI
-971 EVVKVNFGS
+971 VKVNFGA

-986 GAQYKI
+986 GAGYD
-992 VVPAGIVIE
+992 VEVPEGVVIE
-1001 DVKIG
+1001 DVAVG
-1006 TGLTSTAYSKEITAS
+1006 TGLKSASGSKEIDAS
-1021 GVETPV
+1021 GIETPV
-1027 IRIKKTNAV
+1027 IRIKKTRATITN
-1036 IKDYVATQ
+1036 YVSFQ
-1044 PLKTEFKVDCE
+1044 PLTTEFKVDCATPGSSE
-1055 TFGAESTFVVREYSH
+1055 TYSVQRYKRESYEITGETSPASAPRVSKSSQGISPVTDSLSLGD
-1070 NTVLIASGGSN
+1070 NTISGM
-1081 SSYDAKGSPIR
+1081 
-1092 TFSDSKILG
+1092 
-1101 VNSFSNT
+1101 
-1108 TKGLEYEIETTA
+1108 EYEITA
-1120 TRSGTSDT
+1120 T
-1128 ATSKQVA
+1128 ATKNGNA
-1135 YLTIIVANNIN
+1135 ATGKEIAFRTIVRIN
-1146 NMVFADK
+1146 GIKAKLGEEK
-1153 MKKNYGEDR
+1153 MRKTYGER
-1162 WYYGTGTGQSNKIGL
+1162 WVPADGGIGL

-1190 IEGYPTTW
+1190 IEGYPTSW
-1198 DINDYNSDLG
+1198 DSTDCTQPTG
-1208 ARTCLLTKD
+1208 AKTILMKNID
-1217 GTNDTFYFATWAITD
+1217 GTNDYYMATWAITGD
-1232 KYYFRFYA
+1232 YYFRFLA
-1240 GLMDSWTNTD
+1240 GLMDNDTNTD
-1250 DNGKGMG
+1250 SDGIGKG
-1257 PTHGIYAQNGFVPN
+1257 PKYGIYSQNAWVPG
-1271 TNNQYARPGQRI
+1271 TNSHPVHAGGMVTVRN
-1283 DLECSG
+1283 DSSG
-1289 DPGKAIDFSITDK
+1289 CDFDIEAT
-1302 DPSGAEGGKA
+1302 GGIKA

>member
-1 MKKNIIN
+1 MKKNIIR
-8 LLLCTISAVAFSLLV
+8 LLLSTISAVAFSLLA

-151 SADSKKTRTIIVDDM
+151 SADSKKIRTIIVDDM

-484 DESKMTNSGSELK
+484 DRITSSRSELK
-497 NGKVLVFENP
+497 DGKVLVFSNP
-507 QQTGN
+507 EQTGS
-512 VNESGIDRKVYRISL
+512 VNESGIDRKVYRIPL

-580 IVYNGETIT
+580 IVYNGKEIT
-589 NQDDLL
+589 NQDELL
-595 DAFVGECSVT
+595 DAFVGDCSVT

-667 DWAGNSAIGNYS
+667 DWAGLSTIGNYS
-679 FVVDTSKPRAEYI
+679 FVVDTSKPRVEYF

-699 CYGVG
+699 CYGTGSV
-704 KEIDIRLR
+704 IDIRLR

-719 AGAGKPEITLNNGAV
+719 TGSAKPAITLNNGAV
-734 VQMETDTADFPNL
+734 VEMDTDTSAEKFPNL

-755 SFKYTIGSD
+755 SFKYTVENNVAR
-764 EAYETDRLTVAENGF
+764 EADKLTVAVDGF
-779 NLNGCT
+779 KLNGCT
-785 IADGKITQDMVNEL
+785 IADGNIKQDMVNEL
-799 TKTGSGAN
+799 TKSGSGAN

-813 IIIKISEPAVSSI
+813 ISISILKPKVEEI
-826 AFDESTGIMTI
+826 DFEESTGVLSI
-837 TFTKKVKKNQGK
+837 TYSKKVKKNK
-849 IVIRQK
+849 
-855 VEDSWHE
+855 
-862 DTHEGQSHSGGSIAY
+862 GSITITQQN
-877 VIKAPPVL
+877 VTNVPPVL
-885 SEAEYRLLVAKQPG
+885 SESEYRLLVAKAPG
-899 LKAFYESGTNGAT
+899 LKAFYESGINGAT
-912 GGTGS
+912 GDKGS
-917 YVADTTPKYILK
+917 YVADMTPKYILK
-929 YDKNVTDSDVIA
+929 YDKEITDPVVLEL
-941 SYLSTENHVLSAE
+941 YEETKNHILSAE

-964 DLYGNNT
+964 DSYGNNT
-971 EVVKVNFGS
+971 NVVKVKFGS

-986 GAQYKI
+986 GAEYEI
-992 VVPAGIVIE
+992 VVPEGIVIE

-1006 TGLTSTAYSKEITAS
+1006 TGLKSASESKTITAS
-1021 GVETPV
+1021 GIETPV
-1027 IRIKKTNAV
+1027 IRIKKTRATIDSDYKAV
-1036 IKDYVATQ
+1036 Q
-1044 PLKTEFKVDCE
+1044 PKQTEFKCDCE
-1055 TFGAESTFVVREYSH
+1055 TPGVEPSYSVQKYLRDSFEIKGESAPSKNDCETGYKRK
-1070 NTVLIASGGSN
+1070 TLSGDAVEN
-1081 SSYDAKGSPIR
+1081 S
-1092 TFSDSKILG
+1092 TILG
-1101 VNSFSNT
+1101 DDDYT
-1108 TKGLEYEIETTA
+1108 YGLEYEITA
-1120 TRSGTSDT
+1120 TASKGSSRAVGKEVAKRTVIEIQGMKTKVSALDSITKDTWNSSDLECPGKT
-1128 ATSKQVA
+1128 
-1135 YLTIIVANNIN
+1135 
-1146 NMVFADK
+1146 
-1153 MKKNYGEDR
+1153 
-1162 WYYGTGTGQSNKIGL
+1162 GL

-1182 NNISGPNS
+1182 SNISGPNS

-1198 DINDYNSDLG
+1198 DNSDWNSENG
-1208 ARTCLLTKD
+1208 AGACLM
-1217 GTNDTFYFATWAITD
+1217 TFEGENYYFVSWAITGD
-1232 KYYFRFYA
+1232 YYFRVLA
-1240 GLMDSWTNTD
+1240 GLMDEKTK
-1250 DNGKGMG
+1250 NGKG
-1257 PTHGIYAQNGFVPN
+1257 PKYGIYGQNGYVPG
-1271 TNNQYARPGQRI
+1271 TNNHPVHGGGKVIVTSTCDFNI
-1283 DLECSG
+1283 DDANG
-1289 DPGKAIDFSITDK
+1289 I
-1302 DPSGAEGGKA
+1302 KA
-1312 QKYR
+1312 QKYRD

>member
-8 LLLCTISAVAFSLLV
+8 GLICTVSAVAFSLLA

-238 SDTDYAEGKDY
+238 SDTKYAERKDY

-344 VTIKENGP
+344 VTIKEKNS
-352 GGSTVSGYSGTEIY
+352 GSTVSGYSGTEIY

-442 DGDFEFEFTAKDDT
+442 AGDFEFEFTAKDDT

-484 DESKMTNSGSELK
+484 DESKMTNSRSELK

-512 VNESGIDRKVYRISL
+512 VNESGIDRKVYRIPL

-595 DAFVGECSVT
+595 DAFIGECSVT

-644 FKAAIT
+644 FEAAIT
-650 SREILKGASLS
+650 SREILSGASLS

-667 DWAGNSAIGNYS
+667 DWAGLSTIGNYS
-679 FVVDTSKPRAEYI
+679 FVVDTSKPRVEYF

-712 FNKPLKL
+712 FNKPLKF
-719 AGAGKPEITLNNGAV
+719 AGAGKPEIKLNNDAV

-764 EAYETDRLTVAENGF
+764 KETDRLTVAENGF

-799 TKTGSGAN
+799 THSGSGAN

-813 IIIKISEPAVSSI
+813 ISISISNPKVEEIDFV
-826 AFDESTGIMTI
+826 ESTGVLSI
-837 TFTKKVKKNQGK
+837 TYSKKVKKN
-849 IVIRQK
+849 R
-855 VEDSWHE
+855 
-862 DTHEGQSHSGGSIAY
+862 GSITITQQN
-877 VIKAPPVL
+877 VKNVPPVL
-885 SEAEYRLLVAKQPG
+885 SESEYRLLVAKAPG

-912 GGTGS
+912 GDEGS

-929 YDKNVTDSDVIA
+929 YNKDITDTVVLEEYKKTKTHI
-941 SYLSTENHVLSAE
+941 LSAE
-954 IGSNKVEFVK
+954 IGSNRVEFVK
-964 DLYGNNT
+964 DSDGNNT
-971 EVVKVNFGS
+971 NVVKVKFGS

-986 GAQYKI
+986 GAEYKI
-992 VVPAGIVIE
+992 EVPEGIVIE

-1027 IRIKKTNAV
+1027 IRIKKTRSTIDSYYKAV
-1036 IKDYVATQ
+1036 Q
-1044 PLKTEFKVDCE
+1044 PKQTEFKCDCE
-1055 TFGAESTFVVREYSH
+1055 TPDVTLTYSVQKYLRDSFTISGADTPSKDDCEKGYKGKTP
-1070 NTVLIASGGSN
+1070 SGDAVIN
-1081 SSYDAKGSPIR
+1081 SR
-1092 TFSDSKILG
+1092 ILG
-1101 VNSFSNT
+1101 DDDYTN
-1108 TKGLEYEIETTA
+1108 GLEYEITA
-1120 TRSGTSDT
+1120 TASKGSSSADGKEVAKRTVIEIQGMKTKVSDLD
-1128 ATSKQVA
+1128 SK
-1135 YLTIIVANNIN
+1135 TK
-1146 NMVFADK
+1146 DTWK
-1153 MKKNYGEDR
+1153 PSECPGK
-1162 WYYGTGTGQSNKIGL
+1162 TGL

-1182 NNISGPNS
+1182 SNIAGPNS

-1198 DINDYNSDLG
+1198 DNSDWNSENG
-1208 ARTCLLTKD
+1208 AGACLMSLE
-1217 GTNDTFYFATWAITD
+1217 GD
-1232 KYYFRFYA
+1232 KYYFVSWAITGDYYFRVFA
-1240 GLMDSWTNTD
+1240 GLMDEKTI
-1250 DNGKGMG
+1250 NGKGKG
-1257 PTHGIYAQNGFVPN
+1257 PKYGIYGQNNYVPG
-1271 TNNQYARPGQRI
+1271 TNNHPVHGGGKVIVTSTCDFNI
-1283 DLECSG
+1283 DDANG
-1289 DPGKAIDFSITDK
+1289 I
-1302 DPSGAEGGKA
+1302 KA
-1312 QKYR
+1312 QKYRD

>member
-8 LLLCTISAVAFSLLV
+8 GLICTVSAVAFSLLV

-442 DGDFEFEFTAKDDT
+442 AGDFEFEFTAKDDT

-512 VNESGIDRKVYRISL
+512 VNESGIDRKVYRIPL

-589 NQDDLL
+589 NQDGLL

-644 FKAAIT
+644 FEAAIT

-667 DWAGNSAIGNYS
+667 DWAGLSTIGNYS
-679 FVVDTSKPRAEYI
+679 FVVDTSKPRVEYF

-712 FNKPLKL
+712 FNKPLKF
-719 AGAGKPEITLNNGAV
+719 AGAGKPEIKLNNDAV

-813 IIIKISEPAVSSI
+813 ISISISNPKVEGIDFV
-826 AFDESTGIMTI
+826 ESTGVLSI
-837 TFTKKVKKNQGK
+837 TYSKKVKKNK
-849 IVIRQK
+849 
-855 VEDSWHE
+855 
-862 DTHEGQSHSGGSIAY
+862 GSITITQKD
-877 VIKAPPVL
+877 VNKVPPVL
-885 SEAEYRLLVAKQPG
+885 SESEYRLLVAKAPG

-912 GGTGS
+912 GDAGS

-929 YDKNVTDSDVIA
+929 YGKEITDTDVLEE
-941 SYLSTENHVLSAE
+941 YKKTGNHILSAE
-954 IGSNKVEFVK
+954 IGSNKVEFTVDGEGK
-964 DLYGNNT
+964 KSI
-971 EVVKVNFGS
+971 VKVNFGA

-986 GAQYKI
+986 GAKYD
-992 VVPAGIVIE
+992 VEVPAGIVIG
-1001 DVKIG
+1001 DVAIG
-1006 TGLTSTAYSKEITAS
+1006 TGLESALGTKVIDAS
-1021 GVETPV
+1021 GIETPV
-1027 IRIKKTNAV
+1027 IRIKKTRATIGDDYKAV
-1036 IKDYVATQ
+1036 Q
-1044 PLKTEFKVDCE
+1044 PKQTEFKYDCE
-1055 TFGAESTFVVREYSH
+1055 TPGVTLTYSVQKYIRDSFEITGE
-1070 NTVLIASGGSN
+1070 NAPTKDECETGYKGKEPSETPVSTVLGDNDYSN
-1081 SSYDAKGSPIR
+1081 
-1092 TFSDSKILG
+1092 
-1101 VNSFSNT
+1101 
-1108 TKGLEYEIETTA
+1108 GLEYEITA
-1120 TRSGTSDT
+1120 T
-1128 ATSKQVA
+1128 ASKGGSSAVGKEVA
-1135 YLTIIVANNIN
+1135 KRTVIEIRE
-1146 NMVFADK
+1146 
-1153 MKKNYGEDR
+1153 MKTKVSNLNGKSKNTWKPEECPGN
-1162 WYYGTGTGQSNKIGL
+1162 TGL

-1182 NNISGPNS
+1182 SNISGPNS
-1190 IEGYPTTW
+1190 IQGYPTTW
-1198 DINDYNSDLG
+1198 DNSDWNSENG
-1208 ARTCLLTKD
+1208 AGACLMTLD
-1217 GTNDTFYFATWAITD
+1217 GDNYYFVSWAITGD
-1232 KYYFRFYA
+1232 YYFRVLA
-1240 GLMDSWTNTD
+1240 GLMDAKTITD
-1250 DNGKGMG
+1250 DNGKGQG
-1257 PTHGIYAQNGFVPN
+1257 PKYGIYGQNNYVPG
-1271 TNNQYARPGQRI
+1271 TNNHPVHGGGKVIVTSTCDFKI
-1283 DLECSG
+1283 DDANG
-1289 DPGKAIDFSITDK
+1289 I
-1302 DPSGAEGGKA
+1302 KA
-1312 QKYR
+1312 QKYRD

>member
-8 LLLCTISAVAFSLLV
+8 GLICTVSAVAFSLLA

-111 WQQKN
+111 WQQRN

-192 ITKISTFTTG
+192 ITKISTFTTD

-238 SDTDYAEGKDY
+238 SDTKYAEGKDY

-310 ISLNLGTSDKPL
+310 ISLNFGTSDKPL

-344 VTIKENGP
+344 VTIKEKNS
-352 GGSTVSGYSGTEIY
+352 GSTVSGYSGTEIY

-512 VNESGIDRKVYRISL
+512 VNESGIDRKVYKIPL

-542 KLSNQTFVVR
+542 KFSNQTFVVR

-589 NQDDLL
+589 NQDNQL

-644 FKAAIT
+644 FEAEIT

-661 FKATVT
+661 FKAMVT
-667 DWAGNSAIGNYS
+667 DWAGLSTIGNYS
-679 FVVDTSKPRAEYI
+679 FVVDTSKPRVEYF

-699 CYGVG
+699 CYGAGSV
-704 KEIDIRLR
+704 IDIRLR

-719 AGAGKPEITLNNGAV
+719 TGSVKPAITLNNGAV
-734 VQMETDTADFPNL
+734 VEMDTDTSAEKFPNL

-755 SFKYTIGSD
+755 SFKYTVENNVAR
-764 EAYETDRLTVAENGF
+764 EADKLTVAVDGF

-785 IADGKITQDMVNEL
+785 IADGKITQDMVNKL
-799 TKTGSGAN
+799 TKSGSGAN

-813 IIIKISEPAVSSI
+813 ISISISNPKVEEIDFV
-826 AFDESTGIMTI
+826 ESTGVLSI
-837 TFTKKVKKNQGK
+837 TYSKKVKKN
-849 IVIRQK
+849 R
-855 VEDSWHE
+855 
-862 DTHEGQSHSGGSIAY
+862 GSITITQQN
-877 VIKAPPVL
+877 VNNVPPVL
-885 SEAEYRLLVAKQPG
+885 SESEYRLLVAKAPG

-912 GGTGS
+912 GIPGS

-929 YDKNVTDSDVIA
+929 YGKKITDTDVLEEYKKTKTHI
-941 SYLSTENHVLSAE
+941 LSAE
-954 IGSNKVEFVK
+954 IGSNRVEFVK
-964 DLYGNNT
+964 DSDGNNT
-971 EVVKVNFGS
+971 KVVKVKFGS

-986 GAQYKI
+986 GAEYEI
-992 VVPAGIVIE
+992 VVPEGIVIE

-1006 TGLTSTAYSKEITAS
+1006 TGLKSESKSETITAS
-1021 GVETPV
+1021 GIETPV
-1027 IRIKKTNAV
+1027 IRIKKTNAT
-1036 IKDYVATQ
+1036 ITNYVSSQ
-1044 PLKTEFKVDCE
+1044 PLTTEFKVDCATPGSSVNYSVQRYKRESYEITGE
-1055 TFGAESTFVVREYSH
+1055 TTPASAPGVSKSSQGIPPVKDSMSLGD
-1070 NTVLIASGGSN
+1070 NTISGM
-1081 SSYDAKGSPIR
+1081 
-1092 TFSDSKILG
+1092 
-1101 VNSFSNT
+1101 
-1108 TKGLEYEIETTA
+1108 EYEITA
-1120 TRSGTSDT
+1120 TATKNGNTVKGKEIAFRTIVRINGIKGKLDEEKMRNTYSG
-1128 ATSKQVA
+1128 
-1135 YLTIIVANNIN
+1135 
-1146 NMVFADK
+1146 
-1153 MKKNYGEDR
+1153 R
-1162 WYYGTGTGQSNKIGL
+1162 WEPDHCPGGIGL

-1190 IEGYPTTW
+1190 IEGYPTSW
-1198 DINDYNSDLG
+1198 DSTDCTQPTG
-1208 ARTCLLTKD
+1208 AKTILMTNID
-1217 GTNDTFYFATWAITD
+1217 GTNDYYMATWAITGD
-1232 KYYFRFYA
+1232 YYFRFLA
-1240 GLMDSWTNTD
+1240 GLMDNDTNTNSD
-1250 DNGKGMG
+1250 GIVKG
-1257 PTHGIYAQNGFVPN
+1257 PKYGIYSQNAWVPG
-1271 TNNQYARPGQRI
+1271 TNSHPVHAGGMVTVRN
-1283 DLECSG
+1283 DSSG
-1289 DPGKAIDFSITDK
+1289 CDFDIGATD
-1302 DPSGAEGGKA
+1302 GIKA
-1312 QKYR
+1312 QKYRD

>member
-1 MKKNIIN
+1 MKKNIIR
-8 LLLCTISAVAFSLLV
+8 LLLSTISAVAFSLLV

-166 PPVITITSP
+166 PPAITITSP
-175 SVKDDITV
+175 SVKNDITV

-344 VTIKENGP
+344 VTIKEKNS
-352 GGSTVSGYSGTEIY
+352 GSTVSGYSGTEIY

-442 DGDFEFEFTAKDDT
+442 AGDFEFEFTAKDDT

-484 DESKMTNSGSELK
+484 DESKMTNSRSELK

-595 DAFVGECSVT
+595 DAFVGDCSVT
-605 VYGKIGDDSYDVWK
+605 VYGKIRDDSYDVWK

-644 FKAAIT
+644 FKAAIK
-650 SREILKGASLS
+650 SREILSGASLS

-667 DWAGNSAIGNYS
+667 DWAGLSTIGNYS
-679 FVVDTSKPRAEYI
+679 FVVDTSKPRVEYF

-699 CYGVG
+699 CYGTGSV
-704 KEIDIRLR
+704 IDIRLR
-712 FNKPLKL
+712 FNKPLKF
-719 AGAGKPEITLNNGAV
+719 AGAGKPEIKLNNGAV
-734 VQMETDTADFPNL
+734 VQMDTDTAGFPNL

-764 EAYETDRLTVAENGF
+764 KAYETDRLTVAENGF

-799 TKTGSGAN
+799 TKSGSGAN

-813 IIIKISEPAVSSI
+813 ISISILKPKVEEI
-826 AFDESTGIMTI
+826 DFEESTGVLSIKYS
-837 TFTKKVKKNQGK
+837 KKVKKNK
-849 IVIRQK
+849 
-855 VEDSWHE
+855 
-862 DTHEGQSHSGGSIAY
+862 GSITITQNN
-877 VIKAPPVL
+877 VTKVPPVL
-885 SEAEYRLLVAKQPG
+885 SESEYRLLVAKAPG

-912 GGTGS
+912 GEAGS
-917 YVADTTPKYILK
+917 YVADMTPKYILK
-929 YDKNVTDSDVIA
+929 YDKDVTDSDVIA

-964 DLYGNNT
+964 DSDGNNT
-971 EVVKVNFGS
+971 NVVKVKFGS

-986 GAQYKI
+986 GAEYEI
-992 VVPAGIVIE
+992 VVPEGIVIE

-1006 TGLTSTAYSKEITAS
+1006 TGLKSESKSKTITAS
-1021 GVETPV
+1021 GIETPV
-1027 IRIKKTNAV
+1027 IRIKKTNAT
-1036 IKDYVATQ
+1036 ITNYVSSQ
-1044 PLKTEFKVDCE
+1044 PLTTEFKVDCATPGSSENYSVQRYKRESYEITGE
-1055 TFGAESTFVVREYSH
+1055 TTP
-1070 NTVLIASGGSN
+1070 ASAPGVS
-1081 SSYDAKGSPIR
+1081 KGSQGIPPV
-1092 TFSDSKILG
+1092 TDSLSLG
-1101 VNSFSNT
+1101 DDTIS
-1108 TKGLEYEIETTA
+1108 GMEYEITA
-1120 TRSGTSDT
+1120 TATKNGNAAIGKEIAFRTIVRINGIKDKLSEVKMGNTYSGRW
-1128 ATSKQVA
+1128 VP
-1135 YLTIIVANNIN
+1135 
-1146 NMVFADK
+1146 ADCP
-1153 MKKNYGEDR
+1153 G
-1162 WYYGTGTGQSNKIGL
+1162 GIGL

-1190 IEGYPTTW
+1190 IEGYPTSW
-1198 DINDYNSDLG
+1198 DSTDCTQPTGAKTILMTNING
-1208 ARTCLLTKD
+1208 TKD
-1217 GTNDTFYFATWAITD
+1217 YYMATWAITGD
-1232 KYYFRFYA
+1232 YYFRFLA
-1240 GLMDSWTNTD
+1240 GLMDNDTNTND
-1250 DNGKGMG
+1250 GIGKG
-1257 PTHGIYAQNGFVPN
+1257 PKYGIYSQNAWVPG
-1271 TNNQYARPGQRI
+1271 TNSHPVHAGGMVTVRN
-1283 DLECSG
+1283 DSSG
-1289 DPGKAIDFSITDK
+1289 CDFDIEAT
-1302 DPSGAEGGKA
+1302 GGIKA
-1312 QKYR
+1312 QKYRD

>member
-1 MKKNIIN
+1 MRNSN
-8 LLLCTISAVAFSLLV
+8 VRFFSYLISVLIFSLFI

-151 SADSKKTRTIIVDDM
+151 SADSKKIRTIIVDDM

-484 DESKMTNSGSELK
+484 DESKMTNSRSELK

-512 VNESGIDRKVYRISL
+512 VNESGIDRKVYRIPL
-527 ALNLFTD
+527 VLNLFTD

-580 IVYNGETIT
+580 IEYNGKTIT

-667 DWAGNSAIGNYS
+667 DWAGLSTIGNYS
-679 FVVDTSKPRAEYI
+679 FVVDTSKPRVEYF

-699 CYGVG
+699 CYGVRE
-704 KEIDIRLR
+704 EIDIRLR

-719 AGAGKPEITLNNGAV
+719 TGSAKPAITLNNGAV
-734 VQMETDTADFPNL
+734 VEMDTDTSAKKFPNL

-755 SFKYTIGSD
+755 SFKYTVEND
-764 EAYETDRLTVAENGF
+764 VAREADKLTVAVDGF

-799 TKTGSGAN
+799 THSGSGAN
-807 LGDRKT
+807 LGDRKSIT
-813 IIIKISEPAVSSI
+813 IIIEKPKLVLFSNFENGKIILTYSKPVEKGDGNI
-826 AFDESTGIMTI
+826 TI
-837 TFTKKVKKNQGK
+837 TQENVERVP
-849 IVIRQK
+849 VILSDSDYRKLSSMQK
-855 VEDSWHE
+855 
-862 DTHEGQSHSGGSIAY
+862 Y
-877 VIKAPPVL
+877 
-885 SEAEYRLLVAKQPG
+885 
-899 LKAFYESGTNGAT
+899 YETGTNGIKNYETAKNT
-912 GGTGS
+912 S
-917 YVADTTPKYILK
+917 DANKNLK
-929 YDKNVTDSDVIA
+929 FEPD
-941 SYLSTENHVLSAE
+941 LSAKH
-954 IGSNKVEFVK
+954 ILLYKYNCDGSEDGKTEKSSLVSDYIATKNHILVQKVKSDKVKISDDGLKVTVEFDIK
-964 DLYGNNT
+964 
-971 EVVKVNFGS
+971 E
-980 NPLPCK
+980 LPCK
-986 GAQYKI
+986 GATYKLEI
-992 VVPAGIVIE
+992 DGGFVQDKKGKASYKTDSYIKPSAIKTSGIEV
-1001 DVKIG
+1001 
-1006 TGLTSTAYSKEITAS
+1006 
-1021 GVETPV
+1021 PV
-1027 IRIKKTNAV
+1027 IRIKKMKTTV
-1036 IKDYVATQ
+1036 KKESGKYVATQ
-1044 PLKTEFKVDCE
+1044 PYQTEFKVDCE
-1055 TFGAESTFVVREYSH
+1055 TAVDSLSFSSQKYKTITKSVTNERP
-1070 NTVLIASGGSN
+1070 SGN
-1081 SSYDAKGSPIR
+1081 SSGTREIFGDANTSEKKLGNNDANTGEEFQITVIAQKG
-1092 TFSDSKILG
+1092 TEK
-1101 VNSFSNT
+1101 
-1108 TKGLEYEIETTA
+1108 EYGFE
-1120 TRSGTSDT
+1120 
-1128 ATSKQVA
+1128 VA
-1135 YLTIIVANNIN
+1135 YKTVVEVTKIHDKVTANSGDQQ
-1146 NMVFADK
+1146 MT
-1153 MKKNYGEDR
+1153 KNYDKIS
-1162 WYYGTGTGQSNKIGL
+1162 SNPDIYKWNYDECPDIGL

-1182 NNISGPNS
+1182 NNPTGPNT
-1190 IEGYPTTW
+1190 IDGYPTTW
-1198 DINDYNSDLG
+1198 NANDLVN
-1208 ARTCLLTKD
+1208 ACLMTKD
-1217 GTNDTFYFATWAITD
+1217 SSNNYHMVTWSVSD
-1232 KYYFRFYA
+1232 KYYFMFMA
-1240 GLMDSWTNTD
+1240 GLMDEKTITQIQEDPTDGIRKECSLGPKYGIFLQNSW
-1250 DNGKGMG
+1250 
-1257 PTHGIYAQNGFVPN
+1257 VPN
-1271 TNNQYARPGQRI
+1271 SPDYPAGAGQKVTLDAGSVAFRI
-1283 DLECSG
+1283 DEN
-1289 DPGKAIDFSITDK
+1289 KAS
-1302 DPSGAEGGKA
+1302 
-1312 QKYR
+1312 KYR

>member
-8 LLLCTISAVAFSLLV
+8 GLICTVSAVAFSLLA

-104 VAFADGV
+104 VVFADGV

-175 SVKDDITV
+175 SVKNDITV

-238 SDTDYAEGKDY
+238 SDTKYAEGKDY

-442 DGDFEFEFTAKDDT
+442 AGDFEFEFTAKDDT

-512 VNESGIDRKVYRISL
+512 VNESGIDRKVYRIPL

-580 IVYNGETIT
+580 IVYNGKTIT

-644 FKAAIT
+644 FEAAIK
-650 SREILKGASLS
+650 SREILSGASLS

-667 DWAGNSAIGNYS
+667 DWAGLSTIGNYS
-679 FVVDTSKPRAEYI
+679 FVVDTSKPRVEYF

-704 KEIDIRLR
+704 EEIDIRLR

-719 AGAGKPEITLNNGAV
+719 TGSAKPAITLNNGAV
-734 VQMETDTADFPNL
+734 VEMNTDTSAEKFPNL

-755 SFKYTIGSD
+755 SFKYTVEND
-764 EAYETDRLTVAENGF
+764 AREADKLTVAVDGF
-779 NLNGCT
+779 NPNGCT
-785 IADGKITQDMVNEL
+785 IADGNITQDMVNEL
-799 TKTGSGAN
+799 THYGSGAN

-813 IIIKISEPAVSSI
+813 ISISILKPIVKEI
-826 AFDESTGIMTI
+826 DFEESTGVLSI
-837 TFTKKVKKNQGK
+837 TYSKKVKKN
-849 IVIRQK
+849 R
-855 VEDSWHE
+855 
-862 DTHEGQSHSGGSIAY
+862 GSITITQKD
-877 VIKAPPVL
+877 VKKVPPVL
-885 SEAEYRLLVAKQPG
+885 SESEYRLLVAKAPG

-912 GGTGS
+912 GDAGS

-929 YDKNVTDSDVIA
+929 YGKEITDPVVLGLYKETKNHI
-941 SYLSTENHVLSAE
+941 LSAE
-954 IGSNKVEFVK
+954 IGSNRVEFTVDGEGK
-964 DLYGNNT
+964 KSI
-971 EVVKVNFGS
+971 VKVNFGA

-986 GAQYKI
+986 GAEYEI
-992 VVPAGIVIE
+992 EVPEGIVIE

-1006 TGLTSTAYSKEITAS
+1006 TGLKSESKSTTITAS
-1021 GVETPV
+1021 GIETPV
-1027 IRIKKTNAV
+1027 IRIKKTRATIGADYIAV
-1036 IKDYVATQ
+1036 Q
-1044 PLKTEFKVDCE
+1044 PKQTEFKCDCE
-1055 TFGAESTFVVREYSH
+1055 TPDVTLTYSVQKYLRDSFTISGADTPSKDDCEKGYKGKTPSDDAVKNST
-1070 NTVLIASGGSN
+1070 
-1081 SSYDAKGSPIR
+1081 
-1092 TFSDSKILG
+1092 ILG
-1101 VNSFSNT
+1101 DDDYTN
-1108 TKGLEYEIETTA
+1108 GLEYEITA
-1120 TRSGTSDT
+1120 TASKGSSSADGKEVAKRTVIEIQGMKTKVSDLD
-1128 ATSKQVA
+1128 SK
-1135 YLTIIVANNIN
+1135 TK
-1146 NMVFADK
+1146 DTWK
-1153 MKKNYGEDR
+1153 PSECPGK
-1162 WYYGTGTGQSNKIGL
+1162 TGL

-1182 NNISGPNS
+1182 SNIAGPNS

-1198 DINDYNSDLG
+1198 DNSDWNSENG
-1208 ARTCLLTKD
+1208 AGACLMSLE
-1217 GTNDTFYFATWAITD
+1217 GD
-1232 KYYFRFYA
+1232 KYYFVSWAITGDYYFRVLA
-1240 GLMDSWTNTD
+1240 GLMDRKTITD
-1250 DNGKGMG
+1250 ANGKG
-1257 PTHGIYAQNGFVPN
+1257 PKYGIYGQNNYVPG
-1271 TNNQYARPGQRI
+1271 TNNHPVHGGGKVIVTSTCDFNI
-1283 DLECSG
+1283 DDANG
-1289 DPGKAIDFSITDK
+1289 I
-1302 DPSGAEGGKA
+1302 KA
-1312 QKYR
+1312 QKYRD

>member
-8 LLLCTISAVAFSLLV
+8 GLICTVSAVAFSLLA

-151 SADSKKTRTIIVDDM
+151 SADSKKIRTIIVDDM
-166 PPVITITSP
+166 PPAITITSP
-175 SVKDDITV
+175 SVKNDITV

-442 DGDFEFEFTAKDDT
+442 AGDFEFEFTAKDDT

-484 DESKMTNSGSELK
+484 DESKMTNSRSELK

-512 VNESGIDRKVYRISL
+512 VNESGIDRKVYRIPL

-644 FKAAIT
+644 FEAAIT
-650 SREILKGASLS
+650 SREILSGASLS

-667 DWAGNSAIGNYS
+667 DWAGLSTIGNYS
-679 FVVDTSKPRAEYI
+679 FVVDTSKPRVEYF

-699 CYGVG
+699 CYGTGSV
-704 KEIDIRLR
+704 IDIRLR

-719 AGAGKPEITLNNGAV
+719 TGSAKPAITLNNGAV
-734 VQMETDTADFPNL
+734 VEMDTDTSAERFPNL

-755 SFKYTIGSD
+755 SFKYTVEND
-764 EAYETDRLTVAENGF
+764 VAREADKLTVAVDGF
-779 NLNGCT
+779 NLNGCA

-799 TKTGSGAN
+799 TKSDSGAN

-813 IIIKISEPAVSSI
+813 ISISILKPIVEEI
-826 AFDESTGIMTI
+826 AFEESTGVLSI
-837 TFTKKVKKNQGK
+837 TYSKKVKKNK
-849 IVIRQK
+849 
-855 VEDSWHE
+855 
-862 DTHEGQSHSGGSIAY
+862 GSITITQQN
-877 VIKAPPVL
+877 VTNVPPVL
-885 SEAEYRLLVAKQPG
+885 SESEYRLLVAKAPG

-912 GGTGS
+912 GEAGS
-917 YVADTTPKYILK
+917 YVADMTPKYILK
-929 YDKNVTDSDVIA
+929 YDNEIDDPVVLGHYKETKNHI
-941 SYLSTENHVLSAE
+941 LSAE

-964 DLYGNNT
+964 DSDGNNT
-971 EVVKVNFGS
+971 NVVKVKFGS

-986 GAQYKI
+986 GAEYEI
-992 VVPAGIVIE
+992 VVPEGIVIE

-1006 TGLTSTAYSKEITAS
+1006 TGLKSKSELKTITAS
-1021 GVETPV
+1021 GIETPV
-1027 IRIKKTNAV
+1027 IRIKKTRATITN
-1036 IKDYVATQ
+1036 YVSSQ
-1044 PLKTEFKVDCE
+1044 PLTTEFKVDCATPGSSVTYSVQRYKRESYEITGE
-1055 TFGAESTFVVREYSH
+1055 TTPASAPGVSKSSQGIPPVTDSMSLGD
-1070 NTVLIASGGSN
+1070 NTISGM
-1081 SSYDAKGSPIR
+1081 
-1092 TFSDSKILG
+1092 
-1101 VNSFSNT
+1101 
-1108 TKGLEYEIETTA
+1108 EYEITA
-1120 TRSGTSDT
+1120 TATKNGNEAKGKEIAFRTIVRINGIMDKLYEGKMGNTYSG
-1128 ATSKQVA
+1128 
-1135 YLTIIVANNIN
+1135 
-1146 NMVFADK
+1146 
-1153 MKKNYGEDR
+1153 R
-1162 WYYGTGTGQSNKIGL
+1162 WEPVDCPGGIGL

-1190 IEGYPTTW
+1190 IEGYPTSW
-1198 DINDYNSDLG
+1198 DSTDCTQPTG
-1208 ARTCLLTKD
+1208 AKTILMKNIDGTKD
-1217 GTNDTFYFATWAITD
+1217 YYMATWAITGD
-1232 KYYFRFYA
+1232 YYFRFLA
-1240 GLMDSWTNTD
+1240 GLMDNDTNTD
-1250 DNGKGMG
+1250 SDGIGKG
-1257 PTHGIYAQNGFVPN
+1257 PKYGIYSQNAWVPG
-1271 TNNQYARPGQRI
+1271 TNIHPVHAGGMVTVRN
-1283 DLECSG
+1283 DLSG
-1289 DPGKAIDFSITDK
+1289 CDFDIAAT
-1302 DPSGAEGGKA
+1302 GGIKA
-1312 QKYR
+1312 QKYRD